1 MDRRSWPWRKKS
13 SERIISTVEHGDA
26 LLVQKTCEEQ
36 DVKGNVPEN
45 SDETESPLVLVNKV
59 KDLNEKLSASLAE
72 SNAKDDL
79 VRHHTKDAE
88 EAVSGWEK
96 AKAEA
101 ISLKQE
107 LDASLQQRH
116 AAEDRVSHLDGALK
130 ECMQHLRFVRE
141 EQEQAIHDAVMKK
154 ARELD
159 VIRIELEGNLA
170 ETRQRLLEAG
180 AENSAIRR
188 SLQEAIR
195 SLEELKEGKTQAEAE
210 VNLLQIRLSSLE
222 EENAAVKYELRL
234 LEKEQEIRNEE
245 REYNRKSADAA
256 NKQHLESMKKIAKL
270 ETECQRLR
278 ILVRKKLPGPAAVAQ
293 MKTEVEILAKDTAEW
308 KRKKSHA
315 NKGGFSVG
323 SVLGEPVHVSAQET
337 SIKQINILSE
347 RLLSMEEDN
356 DILKRTLEKRN
367 NELQVSRVMCART
380 ANKLSQV
387 ESQLDALCRGHG
399 IGRINGMAID
409 GHVEFS
415 KGMSMSYEPS
425 LASISEDGG
434 NDDEASCAESW
445 ASALI
450 SELAHFK
457 KEKPGMLSNKV
468 IGSADFNLMDDFIEM
483 EQLATVSSNEIA
495 EPAIVSGKPEVQSQ
509 GPIEV
514 KMDQNSNALSMMEK
528 KGALE
533 VAPAER
539 ETELLVTDKHTTCDQ
554 QFSTLQSANL
564 ANELALSSPDEL
576 LRMILDAHSKGQS
589 LDGVLEKVK
598 AAIPKSKH
606 YGAEQINKIK
616 EKLTCLKVL
625 NTDGLNNSS
634 LEGVMSDPFSPRSLS
649 EGNSSEDEISP
660 FTSSK
665 GNKKSS
671 NCSRL
676 NASIHKIMGLVE
688 GFFQSSCVDNA
699 HSESMP
705 FTASGSL
712 LFENSTSVPGYT
724 MRVLQWQN
732 SELDSIIQRLVKVCN
747 NLLQGKAQIVEF
759 VEEVGSALDW
769 FVNHFFSLQDVSTM
783 RATIKKQ
790 LEWDDESHSGSESEA
805 PAANGPT
812 FGQENS
818 NKIEKEKYENESSI
832 STLAIGSF
840 ESNSVANVFNKLGEA
855 QNISSEKETLECQL
869 NEEINKLKNQ
879 LNIIQSEKQEL
890 EGMFQVAS
898 NNLEALK
905 AQLFQS
911 EKKVEDLQTE
921 LAATKELKQLRED
934 QIENQVS
941 LNEEL
946 EFQLKAA
953 RAELNQFKEKYTSLQ
968 AEFEEKGSCFQELE
982 TTCLD
987 LQLQLES
994 RHKPDTSRDGK
1005 MVALHCSTDDDE
1017 MRARKERDISAAS
1030 KKLSECQQTILAL
1043 EKQLKVLAAPS
1054 DTKDVSF
1061 QSSSGTPPLEKFTP
1075 SRNQRAS
1082 LFDHMQAENTTE
1094 ESRDCPPESPKPK
1107 EILWPRT
1114 ENDENSQQ
1122 ESRTPRKSKSG
1133 LLYGGQIPTD
1143 SPNIDSHKH
1152 VQNHAGGGNSN
1163 TDSNITSAISPAKFF
1178 SIKKKSSANESSS
1191 VGAIEP
1197 YSAKKRSRGGG
1208 FSRFLMRTKKGR

>member
-1 MDRRSWPWRKKS
+1 MDRRSWPWRKRS

-26 LLVQKTCEEQ
+26 LPTQKACEEQ
-36 DVKGNVPEN
+36 DVKGKVLEN

-59 KDLNEKLSASLAE
+59 KGLNEKLSASLAE

-79 VRHHTKDAE
+79 VRHLSKDAE
-88 EAVSGWEK
+88 EAVSGWET

-107 LDASLQQRH
+107 LESALQQRY

-141 EQEQAIHDAVMKK
+141 EKEQAIHDAVMKK

-170 ETRQRLLEAG
+170 ETRERLIEAD
-180 AENSAIRR
+180 AENSAIHK

-195 SLEELKEGKTQAEAE
+195 SAEELKEGKTQVEAE
-210 VNLLQIRLSSLE
+210 VNILQIRLSSLE
-222 EENAAVKYELRL
+222 EENAAVKYELRV
-234 LEKEQEIRNEE
+234 LEKELEIRNEE

-256 NKQHLESMKKIAKL
+256 NRQHLESMKKIAKL

-308 KRKKSHA
+308 KRKKLHA
-315 NKGGFSVG
+315 NRGGFSVG
-323 SVLGEPVHVSAQET
+323 SALGEPAHVSAQET

-356 DILKRTLEKRN
+356 EILKRTLEKRN
-367 NELQVSRVMCART
+367 NELQVSRVTCART
-380 ANKLSQV
+380 ANKLSHV

-415 KGMSMSYEPS
+415 KGTSMSYEPS

-434 NDDEASCAESW
+434 NEDEASCAESW

-450 SELAHFK
+450 SELSHFK

-468 IGSADFNLMDDFIEM
+468 IGSPDFNLMDDFIEM

-495 EPAIVSGKPEVQSQ
+495 ESAIVSGKSEVQSQ

-514 KMDQNSNALSMMEK
+514 KIDQNSNAIPMMEK

-533 VAPAER
+533 VVPAER

-554 QFSTLQSANL
+554 QFSTLQSRNL
-564 ANELALSSPDEL
+564 ANEVALSSSEEL
-576 LRMILDAHSKGQS
+576 LHMILDAHAKGQR

-598 AAIPKSKH
+598 ATIPKSQH
-606 YGAEQINKIK
+606 YDAEKINKIK
-616 EKLTCLKVL
+616 EKLSCLKVL
-625 NTDGLNNSS
+625 NSDGLNNSS
-634 LEGVMSDPFSPRSLS
+634 QEGVMSGQFSPKYLS
-649 EGNSSEDEISP
+649 EGNSSEDETGP
-660 FTSSK
+660 FTTSK
-665 GNKKSS
+665 RNKRYS

-688 GFFQSSCVDNA
+688 GFFHSSCADNA
-699 HSESMP
+699 HSESTP
-705 FTASGSL
+705 FAASGSL
-712 LFENSTSVPGYT
+712 PFENSTSVPGYT

-732 SELDSIIQRLVKVCN
+732 SELDSIIQSLVKVCS
-747 NLLQGKAQIVEF
+747 NLIQGKAQIVEF

-769 FVNHFFSLQDVSTM
+769 LVNHFFSLQDVSTM

-790 LEWDDESHSGSESEA
+790 LEWDGESHSDSESEA
-805 PAANGPT
+805 PAANAPT

-818 NKIEKEKYENESSI
+818 NKMEKEKYENKSLI
-832 STLAIGSF
+832 STLDIGDF
-840 ESNSVANVFNKLGEA
+840 ESNSVANSFNKLGEA
-855 QNISSEKETLECQL
+855 QNISSEKETLEYQL
-869 NEEINKLKNQ
+869 NEEISKLKNE

-905 AQLFQS
+905 AQLLES
-911 EKKVEDLQTE
+911 EKKVADLQTE
-921 LAATKELKQLRED
+921 LTATKELKQLRED
-934 QIENQVS
+934 QFENQVS

-953 RAELNQFKEKYTSLQ
+953 QAEINKFKEKYTSLQ

-1005 MVALHCSTDDDE
+1005 MPALHYADE
-1017 MRARKERDISAAS
+1017 DEIRARKERDISAAT

-1054 DTKDVSF
+1054 DVKDFSF
-1061 QSSSGTPPLEKFTP
+1061 QSSSGSPSLEKNTP

-1082 LFDHMQAENTTE
+1082 LFDHMQAESTTE
-1094 ESRDCPPESPKPK
+1094 ESQECPPESPKPK
-1107 EILWPRT
+1107 EVLYPRA

-1122 ESRTPRKSKSG
+1122 ESHTPRKSKSG
-1133 LLYGGQIPTD
+1133 LLYGSQILTD
-1143 SPNIDSHKH
+1143 SPNVDAHKH
-1152 VQNHAGGGNSN
+1152 VQNHTSGDNSHADSN
-1163 TDSNITSAISPAKFF
+1163 TTSTTSPAKFF
-1178 SIKKKSSANESSS
+1178 SMKKNSSANESSS
-1191 VGAIEP
+1191 AGAIEP
-1197 YSAKKRSRGGG
+1197 YSAKKRSRAGG
-1208 FSRFLMRTKKGR
+1208 FSRFLMRTKKGH

>member
-1 MDRRSWPWRKKS
+1 MDRRSWPWRKRS

-26 LLVQKTCEEQ
+26 LPTQKACEEQ
-36 DVKGNVPEN
+36 DVKGKVLEN

-59 KDLNEKLSASLAE
+59 KGLNEKLSASLAE

-79 VRHHTKDAE
+79 VRHLSKDAE
-88 EAVSGWEK
+88 EAVSGWET

-107 LDASLQQRH
+107 LESALQQRY

-141 EQEQAIHDAVMKK
+141 EKEQAIHDAVMKK

-170 ETRQRLLEAG
+170 ETRERLIEAD
-180 AENSAIRR
+180 AENSAIHK

-195 SLEELKEGKTQAEAE
+195 SAEELKEGKTQVEAE
-210 VNLLQIRLSSLE
+210 VNILQIRLSSLE
-222 EENAAVKYELRL
+222 EENAAVKYELRV
-234 LEKEQEIRNEE
+234 LEKELEIRNEE

-256 NKQHLESMKKIAKL
+256 NRQHLESMKKIAKL

-308 KRKKSHA
+308 KRKKLHA
-315 NKGGFSVG
+315 NRGGFSVG
-323 SVLGEPVHVSAQET
+323 SALGEPAHVSAQET

-356 DILKRTLEKRN
+356 EILKRTLEKRN
-367 NELQVSRVMCART
+367 NELQVSRVTCART
-380 ANKLSQV
+380 ANKLSHV

-415 KGMSMSYEPS
+415 KGTSMSYEPS

-434 NDDEASCAESW
+434 NEDEASCAESW

-450 SELAHFK
+450 SELSHFK

-468 IGSADFNLMDDFIEM
+468 IGSPDFNLMDDFIEM

-495 EPAIVSGKPEVQSQ
+495 ESAIVSGKSEVQSQ

-514 KMDQNSNALSMMEK
+514 KIDQNSNAIPMMEK

-533 VAPAER
+533 VVPAER

-554 QFSTLQSANL
+554 QFSTLQSRNL
-564 ANELALSSPDEL
+564 ANEVALSSSEEL
-576 LRMILDAHSKGQS
+576 LHMILDAHAKGQR

-598 AAIPKSKH
+598 ATIPKSQH
-606 YGAEQINKIK
+606 YDAEKINKIK
-616 EKLTCLKVL
+616 EKLSCLKVL
-625 NTDGLNNSS
+625 NSDGLNNSS
-634 LEGVMSDPFSPRSLS
+634 QEGVMSGQFSPKYLS
-649 EGNSSEDEISP
+649 EGNSSEDETGP
-660 FTSSK
+660 FTTSK
-665 GNKKSS
+665 RNKRYS

-688 GFFQSSCVDNA
+688 GFFHSSCADNA
-699 HSESMP
+699 HSESTP
-705 FTASGSL
+705 FAASGSL
-712 LFENSTSVPGYT
+712 PFENSTSVPGYT

-732 SELDSIIQRLVKVCN
+732 SELDSIIQSLVKVCS
-747 NLLQGKAQIVEF
+747 NLIQGKAQIVEF

-769 FVNHFFSLQDVSTM
+769 LVNHFFSLQDVSTM

-790 LEWDDESHSGSESEA
+790 LEWDGESHSDSESEA
-805 PAANGPT
+805 PAANAPT

-818 NKIEKEKYENESSI
+818 NKMEKEKYENKSLI
-832 STLAIGSF
+832 STLDIGDF
-840 ESNSVANVFNKLGEA
+840 ESNSVANSFNKLGEA
-855 QNISSEKETLECQL
+855 QNISSEKETLEYQL
-869 NEEINKLKNQ
+869 NEEISKLKNE

-905 AQLFQS
+905 AQLLES
-911 EKKVEDLQTE
+911 EKKVADLQTE
-921 LAATKELKQLRED
+921 LTATKELKQLRED
-934 QIENQVS
+934 QFENQVS

-953 RAELNQFKEKYTSLQ
+953 QAEINKFKEKYTSLQ

-1005 MVALHCSTDDDE
+1005 MPALHYADE
-1017 MRARKERDISAAS
+1017 DEIRARKERDISAAT

-1054 DTKDVSF
+1054 DVKDFSF
-1061 QSSSGTPPLEKFTP
+1061 QSSSGSPSLEKNTP

-1082 LFDHMQAENTTE
+1082 LFDHMQAESTTE
-1094 ESRDCPPESPKPK
+1094 ESQECPPESPKPK
-1107 EILWPRT
+1107 EVLYPRA
-1114 ENDENSQQ
+1114 ENDENSQE
-1122 ESRTPRKSKSG
+1122 ESHTPRKSKSG
-1133 LLYGGQIPTD
+1133 LLYGSQILTD
-1143 SPNIDSHKH
+1143 SPNVDAHKH
-1152 VQNHAGGGNSN
+1152 VQNHTSGDNSHADSN
-1163 TDSNITSAISPAKFF
+1163 TTSTTSPAKFF
-1178 SIKKKSSANESSS
+1178 SMKKNSSANESSS
-1191 VGAIEP
+1191 AGAIEP
-1197 YSAKKRSRGGG
+1197 YSAKKRSRAGG

>member
-1 MDRRSWPWRKKS
+1 MDRRSWPWRKRS

-26 LLVQKTCEEQ
+26 LPTQKACEEQ
-36 DVKGNVPEN
+36 DVKGKVLEN

-59 KDLNEKLSASLAE
+59 KGLNEKLSASLAE

-79 VRHHTKDAE
+79 VRHLSKDAE
-88 EAVSGWEK
+88 EAVSGWET

-107 LDASLQQRH
+107 LESALQQRY

-141 EQEQAIHDAVMKK
+141 EKEQAIHDAVMKK

-170 ETRQRLLEAG
+170 ETRERLIEAD
-180 AENSAIRR
+180 AENSAIHK

-195 SLEELKEGKTQAEAE
+195 SAEELKEGKTQVEAE
-210 VNLLQIRLSSLE
+210 VNILQIRLSSLE
-222 EENAAVKYELRL
+222 EENAAVKYELRV
-234 LEKEQEIRNEE
+234 LEKELEIRNEE

-256 NKQHLESMKKIAKL
+256 NRQHLESMKKIAKL

-308 KRKKSHA
+308 KRKKLHA
-315 NKGGFSVG
+315 NRGGFSVG
-323 SVLGEPVHVSAQET
+323 SALGEPAHVSAQET

-356 DILKRTLEKRN
+356 EILKRTLEKRN
-367 NELQVSRVMCART
+367 NELQVSRVTCART
-380 ANKLSQV
+380 ANKLSHV

-415 KGMSMSYEPS
+415 KGTSMSYEPS

-434 NDDEASCAESW
+434 NEDEASCAESW

-450 SELAHFK
+450 SELSHFK

-468 IGSADFNLMDDFIEM
+468 IGSPDFNLMDDFIEM

-495 EPAIVSGKPEVQSQ
+495 ESAIVSGKSEVQSQ

-514 KMDQNSNALSMMEK
+514 KIDQNSNALPMMEK

-533 VAPAER
+533 VVPAER

-554 QFSTLQSANL
+554 QFSTLQSRNL
-564 ANELALSSPDEL
+564 ANEVALSSSEEL
-576 LRMILDAHSKGQS
+576 LHMILDAHAKGQR

-598 AAIPKSKH
+598 ATIPKSQH
-606 YGAEQINKIK
+606 YDAEKINKIK
-616 EKLTCLKVL
+616 EKLSCLKVL
-625 NTDGLNNSS
+625 NSDGLNNSS
-634 LEGVMSDPFSPRSLS
+634 QEGVMSSQFSPKYLS
-649 EGNSSEDEISP
+649 EGNSSEDETGP
-660 FTSSK
+660 FTTSK
-665 GNKKSS
+665 RNKRYS

-688 GFFQSSCVDNA
+688 GFFHSSCADNA
-699 HSESMP
+699 HSESTP
-705 FTASGSL
+705 FAASGSL
-712 LFENSTSVPGYT
+712 PFENSTSVPGYT

-732 SELDSIIQRLVKVCN
+732 SELDSIIQSLVKVCS
-747 NLLQGKAQIVEF
+747 NLIQGKAQIVEF

-769 FVNHFFSLQDVSTM
+769 LVNHFFSLQDVSTM

-790 LEWDDESHSGSESEA
+790 LEWDGESHSDSESEA
-805 PAANGPT
+805 PAANAPT

-818 NKIEKEKYENESSI
+818 NKMEKEKYENKSLI
-832 STLAIGSF
+832 STLDIGDF
-840 ESNSVANVFNKLGEA
+840 ESNSVANSFNKLGEA

-869 NEEINKLKNQ
+869 NEEISKLKNE

-905 AQLFQS
+905 AQLLES
-911 EKKVEDLQTE
+911 EKKVADLQTE
-921 LAATKELKQLRED
+921 LTATKELKQLRED
-934 QIENQVS
+934 QFENQVS

-953 RAELNQFKEKYTSLQ
+953 QAEINKFKEKYTSLQ

-1005 MVALHCSTDDDE
+1005 MPALHYADE
-1017 MRARKERDISAAS
+1017 DEIRARKERDISAAT

-1054 DTKDVSF
+1054 DVKDFSF
-1061 QSSSGTPPLEKFTP
+1061 QSSSGSPSLEKNTP

-1082 LFDHMQAENTTE
+1082 LFDHMQAESTTE
-1094 ESRDCPPESPKPK
+1094 ESQECPPESPKPK
-1107 EILWPRT
+1107 EILYPRA

-1122 ESRTPRKSKSG
+1122 ESHTPRKSKSG
-1133 LLYGGQIPTD
+1133 LLYGSQILTD
-1143 SPNIDSHKH
+1143 SPNVDAHKH
-1152 VQNHAGGGNSN
+1152 VQNHTSGDNSHADSN
-1163 TDSNITSAISPAKFF
+1163 TTSTTSPAKFF
-1178 SIKKKSSANESSS
+1178 SMKKNNSANESTSA
-1191 VGAIEP
+1191 GAIEP
-1197 YSAKKRSRGGG
+1197 YSAKKRSRAGG

>member
-1 MDRRSWPWRKKS
+1 MDRRSWPWRKRS

-26 LLVQKTCEEQ
+26 LPTQKACEEQ
-36 DVKGNVPEN
+36 DVKGKVLEN

-59 KDLNEKLSASLAE
+59 KGLNEKLSASLAE

-79 VRHHTKDAE
+79 VRHLSKDAE
-88 EAVSGWEK
+88 EAVSGWET

-107 LDASLQQRH
+107 LESALQQRY

-141 EQEQAIHDAVMKK
+141 EKEQAIHDAVMKK

-170 ETRQRLLEAG
+170 ETRERLIEAD
-180 AENSAIRR
+180 AENSAIHK

-195 SLEELKEGKTQAEAE
+195 SAEELKEGKTQVEAE
-210 VNLLQIRLSSLE
+210 VNILQIRLSSLE
-222 EENAAVKYELRL
+222 EENAAVKYELRV
-234 LEKEQEIRNEE
+234 LEKELEIRNEE

-256 NKQHLESMKKIAKL
+256 NRQHLESMKKIAKL

-308 KRKKSHA
+308 KRKKLHA
-315 NKGGFSVG
+315 NRGGFSVG
-323 SVLGEPVHVSAQET
+323 SALGEPAHVSAQET

-356 DILKRTLEKRN
+356 EILKRTLEKRN
-367 NELQVSRVMCART
+367 NELQVSRVTCART
-380 ANKLSQV
+380 ANKLSHV

-415 KGMSMSYEPS
+415 KGTSMSYEPS

-434 NDDEASCAESW
+434 NEDEASCAESW

-450 SELAHFK
+450 SELSHFK

-468 IGSADFNLMDDFIEM
+468 IGSPDFNLMDDFIEM

-495 EPAIVSGKPEVQSQ
+495 ESAIVSGKSEVQSQ

-514 KMDQNSNALSMMEK
+514 KIDQNSNALPMMEK

-533 VAPAER
+533 VVPAER

-554 QFSTLQSANL
+554 QFSTLQSRNL
-564 ANELALSSPDEL
+564 ANEVALSSSEEL
-576 LRMILDAHSKGQS
+576 LHMILDAHAKGQR

-598 AAIPKSKH
+598 ATIPKSQH
-606 YGAEQINKIK
+606 YDAEKINKIK
-616 EKLTCLKVL
+616 EKLSCLKVL
-625 NTDGLNNSS
+625 NSDGLNNSS
-634 LEGVMSDPFSPRSLS
+634 QEGVMSGQFSPKYLS
-649 EGNSSEDEISP
+649 EGNSSEDETGP
-660 FTSSK
+660 FTTSK
-665 GNKKSS
+665 RNKRYS

-688 GFFQSSCVDNA
+688 GFFHSSCADNA
-699 HSESMP
+699 HSESTP
-705 FTASGSL
+705 FAASGSL
-712 LFENSTSVPGYT
+712 PFENSTSVPGYT

-732 SELDSIIQRLVKVCN
+732 SELDSIIQSLVKVCS
-747 NLLQGKAQIVEF
+747 NLIQGKAQIVEF

-769 FVNHFFSLQDVSTM
+769 LVNHFFSLQDVSTM

-790 LEWDDESHSGSESEA
+790 LEWDGESHSDSESEA
-805 PAANGPT
+805 PAANAPT

-818 NKIEKEKYENESSI
+818 NKMEKEKYENKSLI
-832 STLAIGSF
+832 STLDIGDF
-840 ESNSVANVFNKLGEA
+840 ESNSVANSFNKLGEA

-869 NEEINKLKNQ
+869 NEEISKLKNE

-905 AQLFQS
+905 AQLLES
-911 EKKVEDLQTE
+911 EKKVADLQTE
-921 LAATKELKQLRED
+921 LTATKELKQLRED
-934 QIENQVS
+934 QFENQVS

-953 RAELNQFKEKYTSLQ
+953 QAEINKFKEKYTSLQ

-1005 MVALHCSTDDDE
+1005 MPALHYADE
-1017 MRARKERDISAAS
+1017 DEIRARKERDISAAT

-1054 DTKDVSF
+1054 DVKDFSF
-1061 QSSSGTPPLEKFTP
+1061 QSSSGSPSLEKNTP

-1082 LFDHMQAENTTE
+1082 LFDHMQAESTTE
-1094 ESRDCPPESPKPK
+1094 ESQECPPESPKPK
-1107 EILWPRT
+1107 EILYPRA

-1122 ESRTPRKSKSG
+1122 ESHTPRKSKSG
-1133 LLYGGQIPTD
+1133 LLYGSQILTD
-1143 SPNIDSHKH
+1143 SPNVDAHKH
-1152 VQNHAGGGNSN
+1152 VQNHTSGDNSHADSN
-1163 TDSNITSAISPAKFF
+1163 TTSTTSPAKFF
-1178 SIKKKSSANESSS
+1178 SMKKNSSANESSS
-1191 VGAIEP
+1191 AGAIEP
-1197 YSAKKRSRGGG
+1197 YSAKKRSRAGG
-1208 FSRFLMRTKKGR
+1208 FSRFLMRTKKGH

>member
-1 MDRRSWPWRKKS
+1 MDRRSWPWRKRS

-26 LLVQKTCEEQ
+26 LPTQKACEEQ
-36 DVKGNVPEN
+36 DVKGKVLEN

-59 KDLNEKLSASLAE
+59 KGLNEKLSASLAE

-79 VRHHTKDAE
+79 VRHLSKDAE
-88 EAVSGWEK
+88 EAVSGWET

-107 LDASLQQRH
+107 LESALQQRY

-141 EQEQAIHDAVMKK
+141 EKEQAIHDAVMKK

-170 ETRQRLLEAG
+170 ETRERLIEAD
-180 AENSAIRR
+180 AENSAIHK

-195 SLEELKEGKTQAEAE
+195 SAEELKEGKTQVEAE
-210 VNLLQIRLSSLE
+210 VNILQIRLSSLE
-222 EENAAVKYELRL
+222 EENAAVKYELRV
-234 LEKEQEIRNEE
+234 LEKELEIRNEE

-256 NKQHLESMKKIAKL
+256 NRQHLESMKKIAKL

-308 KRKKSHA
+308 KRKKLHA
-315 NKGGFSVG
+315 NRGGFSVG
-323 SVLGEPVHVSAQET
+323 SALGEPAHVSAQET

-356 DILKRTLEKRN
+356 EILKRTLEKRN
-367 NELQVSRVMCART
+367 NELQVSRVTCART
-380 ANKLSQV
+380 ANKLSHV

-415 KGMSMSYEPS
+415 KGTSMSYEPS

-434 NDDEASCAESW
+434 NEDEASCAESW

-450 SELAHFK
+450 SELSHFK

-468 IGSADFNLMDDFIEM
+468 IGSPDFNLMDDFIEM

-495 EPAIVSGKPEVQSQ
+495 ESAIVSGKSEVQSQ

-514 KMDQNSNALSMMEK
+514 KIDQNSNAIPMMEK

-533 VAPAER
+533 VVPAER

-554 QFSTLQSANL
+554 QFSTLQSRNL
-564 ANELALSSPDEL
+564 ANEVALSSSEEL
-576 LRMILDAHSKGQS
+576 LHMILDAHAKGQR

-598 AAIPKSKH
+598 ATIPKSQH
-606 YGAEQINKIK
+606 YDAEKINKIK
-616 EKLTCLKVL
+616 EKLSCLKVL
-625 NTDGLNNSS
+625 NSDGLNNSS
-634 LEGVMSDPFSPRSLS
+634 QEGVMSGQFSPKYLS
-649 EGNSSEDEISP
+649 EGNSSEDETGP
-660 FTSSK
+660 FTTSK
-665 GNKKSS
+665 RNKRYS

-688 GFFQSSCVDNA
+688 GFFHSSCADNA
-699 HSESMP
+699 HSESTP
-705 FTASGSL
+705 FAASGSL
-712 LFENSTSVPGYT
+712 PFENSTSVPGYT

-732 SELDSIIQRLVKVCN
+732 SELDSIIQSLVKVCS
-747 NLLQGKAQIVEF
+747 NLIQGKAQIVEF

-769 FVNHFFSLQDVSTM
+769 LVNHFFSLQDVSTM

-790 LEWDDESHSGSESEA
+790 LEWDGESHSDSESEA
-805 PAANGPT
+805 PAANAPT

-818 NKIEKEKYENESSI
+818 NKMEKEKYENKSLI
-832 STLAIGSF
+832 STLDIGDF
-840 ESNSVANVFNKLGEA
+840 ESNSVANSFNKLGEA
-855 QNISSEKETLECQL
+855 QNISSEKETLEYQL
-869 NEEINKLKNQ
+869 NEEISKLKNE

-905 AQLFQS
+905 AQLLES
-911 EKKVEDLQTE
+911 EKKVADLQTE
-921 LAATKELKQLRED
+921 LTATKELKQLRED
-934 QIENQVS
+934 QFENQVS

-953 RAELNQFKEKYTSLQ
+953 QAEINKFKEKYTSLQ

-1005 MVALHCSTDDDE
+1005 MPALHYADE
-1017 MRARKERDISAAS
+1017 DEIRARKERDISAAT

-1054 DTKDVSF
+1054 DVKDFSF
-1061 QSSSGTPPLEKFTP
+1061 QSSSGSPSLEKNTP

-1082 LFDHMQAENTTE
+1082 LFDHMQAESTTE
-1094 ESRDCPPESPKPK
+1094 ESQECPPESPKPK
-1107 EILWPRT
+1107 EVLYPRA

-1122 ESRTPRKSKSG
+1122 ESHTPRKSKSG
-1133 LLYGGQIPTD
+1133 LLYGSQILTD
-1143 SPNIDSHKH
+1143 SPNVDAHKH
-1152 VQNHAGGGNSN
+1152 VQNHTSGDNSHADSN
-1163 TDSNITSAISPAKFF
+1163 TTSTTSPAKFF
-1178 SIKKKSSANESSS
+1178 SMKKNNSANESTSA
-1191 VGAIEP
+1191 GAIEP
-1197 YSAKKRSRGGG
+1197 YSAKKRSRAGG
-1208 FSRFLMRTKKGR
+1208 FSRFLMRTKKGH

>member
-1 MDRRSWPWRKKS
+1 MDRRSWPWRKRS

-26 LLVQKTCEEQ
+26 LPTQKACEEQ
-36 DVKGNVPEN
+36 DVKGKVLEN

-59 KDLNEKLSASLAE
+59 KGLNEKLSASLAE

-79 VRHHTKDAE
+79 VRHLSKDAE
-88 EAVSGWEK
+88 EAVSGWET

-107 LDASLQQRH
+107 LESALQQRY

-141 EQEQAIHDAVMKK
+141 EKEQAIHDAVMKK

-170 ETRQRLLEAG
+170 ETRERLIEAD
-180 AENSAIRR
+180 AENSAIHK

-195 SLEELKEGKTQAEAE
+195 SAEELKEGKTQVEAE
-210 VNLLQIRLSSLE
+210 VNILQIRLSSLE
-222 EENAAVKYELRL
+222 EENAAVKYELRV
-234 LEKEQEIRNEE
+234 LEKELEIRNEE

-256 NKQHLESMKKIAKL
+256 NRQHLESMKKIAKL

-308 KRKKSHA
+308 KRKKLHA
-315 NKGGFSVG
+315 NRGGFSVG
-323 SVLGEPVHVSAQET
+323 SALGEPAHVSAQET

-356 DILKRTLEKRN
+356 EILKRTLEKRN
-367 NELQVSRVMCART
+367 NELQVSRVTCART
-380 ANKLSQV
+380 ANKLSHV

-415 KGMSMSYEPS
+415 KGTSMSYEPS

-434 NDDEASCAESW
+434 NEDEASCAESW

-450 SELAHFK
+450 SELSHFK

-468 IGSADFNLMDDFIEM
+468 IGSPDFNLMDDFIEM

-495 EPAIVSGKPEVQSQ
+495 ESAIVSGKSEVQSQ

-514 KMDQNSNALSMMEK
+514 KIDQNSNALPMMEK

-533 VAPAER
+533 VVPAER

-554 QFSTLQSANL
+554 QFSTLQSRNL
-564 ANELALSSPDEL
+564 ANEVALSSSEEL
-576 LRMILDAHSKGQS
+576 LHMILDAHAKGQR

-598 AAIPKSKH
+598 ATIPKSQH
-606 YGAEQINKIK
+606 YDAEKINKIK
-616 EKLTCLKVL
+616 EKLSCLKVL
-625 NTDGLNNSS
+625 NSDGLNNSS
-634 LEGVMSDPFSPRSLS
+634 QEGVMSGQFSPKYLS
-649 EGNSSEDEISP
+649 EGNSSEDETGP
-660 FTSSK
+660 FTTSK
-665 GNKKSS
+665 RNKRYS

-688 GFFQSSCVDNA
+688 GFFHSSCADNA
-699 HSESMP
+699 HSESTP
-705 FTASGSL
+705 FAASGSL
-712 LFENSTSVPGYT
+712 PFENSTSVPGYT

-732 SELDSIIQRLVKVCN
+732 SELDSIIQSLVKVCS
-747 NLLQGKAQIVEF
+747 NLIQGKAQIVEF

-769 FVNHFFSLQDVSTM
+769 LVNHFFSLQDVSTM

-790 LEWDDESHSGSESEA
+790 LEWDGESHSDSESEA
-805 PAANGPT
+805 PAANAPT

-818 NKIEKEKYENESSI
+818 NKMEKEKYENKSLI
-832 STLAIGSF
+832 STLDIGDF
-840 ESNSVANVFNKLGEA
+840 ESNSVANSFNKLGEA
-855 QNISSEKETLECQL
+855 QNISSEKETLEYQL
-869 NEEINKLKNQ
+869 NEEISKLKNE

-905 AQLFQS
+905 AQLLES
-911 EKKVEDLQTE
+911 EKKVADLQTE
-921 LAATKELKQLRED
+921 LTATKELKQLRED
-934 QIENQVS
+934 QFENQVS

-953 RAELNQFKEKYTSLQ
+953 QAEINKFKEKYTSLQ

-1005 MVALHCSTDDDE
+1005 MPALHYADE
-1017 MRARKERDISAAS
+1017 DEIRARKERDISAAT

-1054 DTKDVSF
+1054 DVKDFSF
-1061 QSSSGTPPLEKFTP
+1061 QSSSGSPSLEKNTP

-1082 LFDHMQAENTTE
+1082 LFDHMQAESTTE
-1094 ESRDCPPESPKPK
+1094 ESQECPPESPKPK
-1107 EILWPRT
+1107 EVLYPRA
-1114 ENDENSQQ
+1114 ENDENSQE
-1122 ESRTPRKSKSG
+1122 ESHTPRKSKSG
-1133 LLYGGQIPTD
+1133 LLYGSQILTD
-1143 SPNIDSHKH
+1143 SPNVDAHKH
-1152 VQNHAGGGNSN
+1152 VQNHTSGDNSHADSN
-1163 TDSNITSAISPAKFF
+1163 TTSTTSPAKFF
-1178 SIKKKSSANESSS
+1178 SMKKNSSANESSS
-1191 VGAIEP
+1191 AGAIEP
-1197 YSAKKRSRGGG
+1197 YSAKKRSRAGG

>member
-1 MDRRSWPWRKKS
+1 MDRRSWPWRKRS

-26 LLVQKTCEEQ
+26 LPTQKACEEQ
-36 DVKGNVPEN
+36 DVKGKVLEN

-59 KDLNEKLSASLAE
+59 KGLNEKLSASLAE

-79 VRHHTKDAE
+79 VRHLSKDAE
-88 EAVSGWEK
+88 EAVSGWET

-107 LDASLQQRH
+107 LESALQQRY

-141 EQEQAIHDAVMKK
+141 EKEQAIHDAVMKK

-170 ETRQRLLEAG
+170 ETRERLIEAD
-180 AENSAIRR
+180 AENSAIHK

-195 SLEELKEGKTQAEAE
+195 SAEELKEGKTQVEAE
-210 VNLLQIRLSSLE
+210 VNILQIRLSSLE
-222 EENAAVKYELRL
+222 EENAAVKYELRV
-234 LEKEQEIRNEE
+234 LEKELEIRNEE

-256 NKQHLESMKKIAKL
+256 NRQHLESMKKIAKL

-308 KRKKSHA
+308 KRKKLHA
-315 NKGGFSVG
+315 NRGGFSVG
-323 SVLGEPVHVSAQET
+323 SALGEPAHVSAQET

-356 DILKRTLEKRN
+356 EILKRTLEKRN
-367 NELQVSRVMCART
+367 NELQVSRVTCART
-380 ANKLSQV
+380 ANKLSHV

-415 KGMSMSYEPS
+415 KGTSMSYEPS

-434 NDDEASCAESW
+434 NEDEASCAESW

-450 SELAHFK
+450 SELSHFK

-468 IGSADFNLMDDFIEM
+468 IGSPDFNLMDDFIEM

-495 EPAIVSGKPEVQSQ
+495 ESAIVSGKSEVQSQ

-514 KMDQNSNALSMMEK
+514 KIDQNSNALPMMEK

-533 VAPAER
+533 VVPAER

-554 QFSTLQSANL
+554 QFSTLQSRNL
-564 ANELALSSPDEL
+564 ANEVALSSSEEL
-576 LRMILDAHSKGQS
+576 LHMILDAHAKGQR

-598 AAIPKSKH
+598 ATIPKSQH
-606 YGAEQINKIK
+606 YDAEKINKIK
-616 EKLTCLKVL
+616 EKLSCLKVL
-625 NTDGLNNSS
+625 NSDGLNNSS
-634 LEGVMSDPFSPRSLS
+634 QEGVMSSQFSPKYLS
-649 EGNSSEDEISP
+649 EGNSSEDETGP
-660 FTSSK
+660 FTTSK
-665 GNKKSS
+665 RNKRYS

-688 GFFQSSCVDNA
+688 GFFHSSCADNA
-699 HSESMP
+699 HSESTP
-705 FTASGSL
+705 FAASGSL
-712 LFENSTSVPGYT
+712 PFENSTSVPGYT

-732 SELDSIIQRLVKVCN
+732 SELDSIIQSLVKVCS
-747 NLLQGKAQIVEF
+747 NLIQGKAQIVEF

-769 FVNHFFSLQDVSTM
+769 LVNHFFSLQDVSTM

-790 LEWDDESHSGSESEA
+790 LEWDGESHSDSESEA
-805 PAANGPT
+805 PAANAPT

-818 NKIEKEKYENESSI
+818 NKMEKEKYENKSLI
-832 STLAIGSF
+832 STLDIGDF
-840 ESNSVANVFNKLGEA
+840 ESNSVANSFNKLGEA

-869 NEEINKLKNQ
+869 NEEISKLKNE

-905 AQLFQS
+905 AQLLES
-911 EKKVEDLQTE
+911 EKKVADLQTE
-921 LAATKELKQLRED
+921 LTATKELKQLRED
-934 QIENQVS
+934 QFENQVS

-953 RAELNQFKEKYTSLQ
+953 QAEINKFKEKYTSLQ

-1005 MVALHCSTDDDE
+1005 MPALHYADE
-1017 MRARKERDISAAS
+1017 DEIRARKERDISAAT

-1054 DTKDVSF
+1054 DVKDFSF
-1061 QSSSGTPPLEKFTP
+1061 QSSSGSPSLEKNTP

-1082 LFDHMQAENTTE
+1082 LFDHMQAESTTE
-1094 ESRDCPPESPKPK
+1094 ESQECPPESPKPK
-1107 EILWPRT
+1107 EILYPRA

-1122 ESRTPRKSKSG
+1122 ESHTPRKSKSG
-1133 LLYGGQIPTD
+1133 LLYGSQILTD
-1143 SPNIDSHKH
+1143 SPNVDAHKH
-1152 VQNHAGGGNSN
+1152 VQNHTSGDNSHADSN
-1163 TDSNITSAISPAKFF
+1163 TTSTTSPAKFF
-1178 SIKKKSSANESSS
+1178 SMKKNSSANESSS
-1191 VGAIEP
+1191 AGAIEP
-1197 YSAKKRSRGGG
+1197 YSAKKRSRAGG

>member
-1 MDRRSWPWRKKS
+1 MDRRSWPWRKRS

-26 LLVQKTCEEQ
+26 LPTQKACEEQ
-36 DVKGNVPEN
+36 DVKEKVLEN

-59 KDLNEKLSASLAE
+59 KGLNEKLSASLAE

-79 VRHHTKDAE
+79 VRHLSKDAE
-88 EAVSGWEK
+88 EAVSGWET

-107 LDASLQQRH
+107 LESALQQRY

-141 EQEQAIHDAVMKK
+141 EKEQAIHDAVMKK

-170 ETRQRLLEAG
+170 ETRERLIEAD
-180 AENSAIRR
+180 AENSAIHK

-195 SLEELKEGKTQAEAE
+195 SAEDLKEGKTQVEAE
-210 VNLLQIRLSSLE
+210 VNILQIRLSSLE
-222 EENAAVKYELRL
+222 EENAAVKYELRV
-234 LEKEQEIRNEE
+234 LEKELEIRNEE

-256 NKQHLESMKKIAKL
+256 NRQHLESMKKIAKL

-308 KRKKSHA
+308 KRKKLHA
-315 NKGGFSVG
+315 NRGGFSVG
-323 SVLGEPVHVSAQET
+323 SALGEPAHVSAQET

-356 DILKRTLEKRN
+356 EILKRTLEKRN
-367 NELQVSRVMCART
+367 NELQVSRVTCART
-380 ANKLSQV
+380 ANKLSHV

-415 KGMSMSYEPS
+415 KGTSMSYEPS

-434 NDDEASCAESW
+434 NEDEASCAESW

-450 SELAHFK
+450 SELSHFK

-468 IGSADFNLMDDFIEM
+468 IGSPDFNLMDDFIEM

-495 EPAIVSGKPEVQSQ
+495 ESAIVSGKSEVQSQ

-514 KMDQNSNALSMMEK
+514 KIDQNSNAIPMMEK

-533 VAPAER
+533 VVPAER

-554 QFSTLQSANL
+554 QFSTLQSRNL
-564 ANELALSSPDEL
+564 ANEVALSSSEEL
-576 LRMILDAHSKGQS
+576 LHMILDAHAKGQR

-598 AAIPKSKH
+598 ATIPKSQH
-606 YGAEQINKIK
+606 YDAEKINKIK
-616 EKLTCLKVL
+616 EKLSCLKVL
-625 NTDGLNNSS
+625 NSDGLNNSS
-634 LEGVMSDPFSPRSLS
+634 QEGVMSGQFSPKYLS
-649 EGNSSEDEISP
+649 EGNSSEDETGP
-660 FTSSK
+660 FTTSK
-665 GNKKSS
+665 RNKRYS

-688 GFFQSSCVDNA
+688 GFFHSSCADNA
-699 HSESMP
+699 HSESTP
-705 FTASGSL
+705 FAASGSL
-712 LFENSTSVPGYT
+712 PFENSTSVPGYT

-732 SELDSIIQRLVKVCN
+732 SELDSIIQSLVKVCS
-747 NLLQGKAQIVEF
+747 NLIQGKAQIVEF

-769 FVNHFFSLQDVSTM
+769 LVNHFFSLQDVSTM

-790 LEWDDESHSGSESEA
+790 LEWDGESHSDSESEA
-805 PAANGPT
+805 PAANAPT

-818 NKIEKEKYENESSI
+818 NKMEKEKYENKSLI
-832 STLAIGSF
+832 STLDIGDF
-840 ESNSVANVFNKLGEA
+840 ESNSVANSFNKLGEA
-855 QNISSEKETLECQL
+855 QNISSEKETLEYQL
-869 NEEINKLKNQ
+869 NEEISKLKNE

-905 AQLFQS
+905 AQLLES
-911 EKKVEDLQTE
+911 EKKVADLQTE
-921 LAATKELKQLRED
+921 LTATKELKQLRED
-934 QIENQVS
+934 QFENQVS

-953 RAELNQFKEKYTSLQ
+953 QAEINKFKEKYTSLQ

-1005 MVALHCSTDDDE
+1005 MPALHYADE
-1017 MRARKERDISAAS
+1017 DEIRARKERDISAAT

-1054 DTKDVSF
+1054 DVKDFSF
-1061 QSSSGTPPLEKFTP
+1061 QSSSGSPSLEKNTP

-1082 LFDHMQAENTTE
+1082 LFDHMQAESTTE
-1094 ESRDCPPESPKPK
+1094 ESQECPPESPKPK
-1107 EILWPRT
+1107 EVLYPRA

-1122 ESRTPRKSKSG
+1122 ESHTPRKSKSG
-1133 LLYGGQIPTD
+1133 LLYGSQILTD
-1143 SPNIDSHKH
+1143 SPNVDAHKH
-1152 VQNHAGGGNSN
+1152 VQNHTSGDNSHADSN
-1163 TDSNITSAISPAKFF
+1163 TTSTTSPAKFF
-1178 SIKKKSSANESSS
+1178 SMKKNSSANESSS
-1191 VGAIEP
+1191 AGAIEP
-1197 YSAKKRSRGGG
+1197 YSAKKRSRAGG

>member
-26 LLVQKTCEEQ
+26 LLVQKTCEKQ

-576 LRMILDAHSKGQS
+576 LRMILDAHSKGKS

>member
-1 MDRRSWPWRKKS
+1 MDRRSWPWRKRS

-26 LLVQKTCEEQ
+26 LPTQKACEEQ
-36 DVKGNVPEN
+36 DVKGKVLEN

-59 KDLNEKLSASLAE
+59 KGLNEKLSASLAE

-79 VRHHTKDAE
+79 VRHLSKDAE
-88 EAVSGWEK
+88 EAVSGWET

-107 LDASLQQRH
+107 LESALQQRY

-141 EQEQAIHDAVMKK
+141 EKEQAIHDAVMKK

-170 ETRQRLLEAG
+170 ETRERLIEAD
-180 AENSAIRR
+180 AENSAIHK

-195 SLEELKEGKTQAEAE
+195 SAEDLKEGKTQVEAE
-210 VNLLQIRLSSLE
+210 VNILQIRLSSLE
-222 EENAAVKYELRL
+222 EENAAVKYELRV
-234 LEKEQEIRNEE
+234 LEKELEIRNEE

-256 NKQHLESMKKIAKL
+256 NRQHLESMKKIAKL

-308 KRKKSHA
+308 KRKKLHA
-315 NKGGFSVG
+315 NRGGFSVG
-323 SVLGEPVHVSAQET
+323 SALGEPAHVSAQET

-356 DILKRTLEKRN
+356 EILKRTLEKRN
-367 NELQVSRVMCART
+367 NELQVSRVTCART
-380 ANKLSQV
+380 ANKLSHV

-415 KGMSMSYEPS
+415 KGTSMSYEPS

-434 NDDEASCAESW
+434 NEDEASCAESW

-450 SELAHFK
+450 SELSHFK

-468 IGSADFNLMDDFIEM
+468 IGSPDFNLMDDFIEM

-495 EPAIVSGKPEVQSQ
+495 ESAIVSGKSEVQSQ

-514 KMDQNSNALSMMEK
+514 KIDQNSNAIPMMEK

-533 VAPAER
+533 VVPAER

-554 QFSTLQSANL
+554 QFSTLQSRNL
-564 ANELALSSPDEL
+564 ANEVALSSSEEL
-576 LRMILDAHSKGQS
+576 LHMILDAHAKGQR

-598 AAIPKSKH
+598 ATIPKSQH
-606 YGAEQINKIK
+606 YDAEKINKIK
-616 EKLTCLKVL
+616 EKLSCLKVL
-625 NTDGLNNSS
+625 NSDGLNNSS
-634 LEGVMSDPFSPRSLS
+634 QEGVMSGQFSPKYLS
-649 EGNSSEDEISP
+649 EGNSSEDETGP
-660 FTSSK
+660 FTTSK
-665 GNKKSS
+665 RNKRYS

-688 GFFQSSCVDNA
+688 GFFHSSCADNA
-699 HSESMP
+699 HSESTP
-705 FTASGSL
+705 FAASGSL
-712 LFENSTSVPGYT
+712 PFENSTSVPGYT

-732 SELDSIIQRLVKVCN
+732 SELDSIIQSLVKVCS
-747 NLLQGKAQIVEF
+747 NLIQGKAQIVEF

-769 FVNHFFSLQDVSTM
+769 LVNHFFSLQDVSTM

-790 LEWDDESHSGSESEA
+790 LEWDGESHSDSESEA
-805 PAANGPT
+805 PAANAPT

-818 NKIEKEKYENESSI
+818 NKMEKEKYENKSLI
-832 STLAIGSF
+832 STLDIGDF
-840 ESNSVANVFNKLGEA
+840 ESNSVANSFNKLGEA
-855 QNISSEKETLECQL
+855 QNISSEKETLEYQL
-869 NEEINKLKNQ
+869 NEEISKLKNE

-905 AQLFQS
+905 AQLLES
-911 EKKVEDLQTE
+911 EKKVADLQTE
-921 LAATKELKQLRED
+921 LTATKELKQLRED
-934 QIENQVS
+934 QFENQVS

-953 RAELNQFKEKYTSLQ
+953 QAEINKFKEKYTSLQ

-1005 MVALHCSTDDDE
+1005 MPALHYADE
-1017 MRARKERDISAAS
+1017 DEIRARKERDISAAT

-1054 DTKDVSF
+1054 DVKDFSF
-1061 QSSSGTPPLEKFTP
+1061 QSSSGSPSLEKNTP

-1082 LFDHMQAENTTE
+1082 LFDHMQAESTTE
-1094 ESRDCPPESPKPK
+1094 ESQECPPESPKPK
-1107 EILWPRT
+1107 EVLYPRA

-1122 ESRTPRKSKSG
+1122 ESHTPRKSKSG
-1133 LLYGGQIPTD
+1133 LLYGSQILTD
-1143 SPNIDSHKH
+1143 SPNVDAHKH
-1152 VQNHAGGGNSN
+1152 VQNHTSGDNSHADSN
-1163 TDSNITSAISPAKFF
+1163 TTSTTSPAKFF
-1178 SIKKKSSANESSS
+1178 SMKKNNSANESTSA
-1191 VGAIEP
+1191 GAIEP
-1197 YSAKKRSRGGG
+1197 YSAKKRSRAGG

>member
-1 MDRRSWPWRKKS
+1 MDRRSWPWRKRS

-26 LLVQKTCEEQ
+26 LPTQKACEEQ
-36 DVKGNVPEN
+36 DVKGKVLEN

-59 KDLNEKLSASLAE
+59 KGLNEKLSASLAE

-79 VRHHTKDAE
+79 VRHLSKDAE
-88 EAVSGWEK
+88 EAVSGWET

-107 LDASLQQRH
+107 LESALQQRY

-141 EQEQAIHDAVMKK
+141 EKEQAIHDAVMKK

-170 ETRQRLLEAG
+170 ETRERLIEAD
-180 AENSAIRR
+180 AENSAIHK

-195 SLEELKEGKTQAEAE
+195 SAEELKEGKTQVEAE
-210 VNLLQIRLSSLE
+210 VNILQIRLSSLE
-222 EENAAVKYELRL
+222 EENAAVKYELRV
-234 LEKEQEIRNEE
+234 LEKELEIRNEE

-256 NKQHLESMKKIAKL
+256 NRQHLESMKKIAKL

-308 KRKKSHA
+308 KRKKLHA
-315 NKGGFSVG
+315 NRGGFSVG
-323 SVLGEPVHVSAQET
+323 SALGEPAHVSAQET

-356 DILKRTLEKRN
+356 EILKRTLEKRN
-367 NELQVSRVMCART
+367 NELQVSRVTCART
-380 ANKLSQV
+380 ANKLSHV

-415 KGMSMSYEPS
+415 KGTSMSYEPS

-434 NDDEASCAESW
+434 NEDEASCAESW

-450 SELAHFK
+450 SELSHFK

-468 IGSADFNLMDDFIEM
+468 IGSPDFNLMDDFIEM

-495 EPAIVSGKPEVQSQ
+495 ESAIVSGKSEVQSQ

-514 KMDQNSNALSMMEK
+514 KIDQNSNALPMMEK

-533 VAPAER
+533 VVPAER

-554 QFSTLQSANL
+554 QFSTLQSRNL
-564 ANELALSSPDEL
+564 ANEVALSSSEEL
-576 LRMILDAHSKGQS
+576 LHMILDAHAKGQR

-598 AAIPKSKH
+598 ATIPKSQH
-606 YGAEQINKIK
+606 YDAEKINKIK
-616 EKLTCLKVL
+616 EKLSCLKVL
-625 NTDGLNNSS
+625 NSDGLNNSS
-634 LEGVMSDPFSPRSLS
+634 QEGVMSSQFSPKYLS
-649 EGNSSEDEISP
+649 EGNSSEDETGP
-660 FTSSK
+660 FTTSK
-665 GNKKSS
+665 RNKRYS

-688 GFFQSSCVDNA
+688 GFFHSNCADNA
-699 HSESMP
+699 HSESTP
-705 FTASGSL
+705 FAASGSL
-712 LFENSTSVPGYT
+712 PFENSTSVPGYT

-732 SELDSIIQRLVKVCN
+732 SELDSIIQSLVKVCS
-747 NLLQGKAQIVEF
+747 NLIQGKAQIVEF

-769 FVNHFFSLQDVSTM
+769 LVNHFFSLQDVSTM

-790 LEWDDESHSGSESEA
+790 LEWDGESHSDSESEA
-805 PAANGPT
+805 PAANAPT

-818 NKIEKEKYENESSI
+818 NKMEKEKYENKSLI
-832 STLAIGSF
+832 STLDIGDF
-840 ESNSVANVFNKLGEA
+840 ESNSVANSFNKLGEA

-869 NEEINKLKNQ
+869 NEEISKLKNE

-905 AQLFQS
+905 AQLLES
-911 EKKVEDLQTE
+911 EKKVADLQTE
-921 LAATKELKQLRED
+921 LTATKELKQLRED
-934 QIENQVS
+934 QFENQVS

-953 RAELNQFKEKYTSLQ
+953 QAEINKFKEKYTSLQ

-1005 MVALHCSTDDDE
+1005 MPALHYADE
-1017 MRARKERDISAAS
+1017 DEIRARKERDISAAT

-1054 DTKDVSF
+1054 DVKDFSF
-1061 QSSSGTPPLEKFTP
+1061 QSSSGSPSLEKNTP

-1082 LFDHMQAENTTE
+1082 LFDHMQAESTTE
-1094 ESRDCPPESPKPK
+1094 ESQECPPESPKPK
-1107 EILWPRT
+1107 EILYPRA

-1122 ESRTPRKSKSG
+1122 ESHTPRKSKSG
-1133 LLYGGQIPTD
+1133 LLYGSQILTD
-1143 SPNIDSHKH
+1143 SPNVDAHKH
-1152 VQNHAGGGNSN
+1152 VQNHTSGDNSHADSN
-1163 TDSNITSAISPAKFF
+1163 TTSTTSPAKFF
-1178 SIKKKSSANESSS
+1178 SMKKNNSANESTSA
-1191 VGAIEP
+1191 GAIEP
-1197 YSAKKRSRGGG
+1197 YSAKKRSRAGG

>member
-26 LLVQKTCEEQ
+26 LSVQKACEEQ
-36 DVKGNVPEN
+36 DVKVHVPEN
-45 SDETESPLVLVNKV
+45 SDETERTLMLVNKV

-72 SNAKDDL
+72 SDAKDGL

-107 LDASLQQRH
+107 LDAAHQQRY

-141 EQEQAIHDAVMKK
+141 EKEQAIHDAVMKK

-159 VIRIELEGNLA
+159 VIRIELEENLA

-180 AENSAIRR
+180 AENGEIHK

-195 SLEELKEGKTQAEAE
+195 SLEELKVGKSQAEAE

-222 EENAAVKYELRL
+222 EENAGVKYELRV
-234 LEKEQEIRNEE
+234 LEKELEIRNEE

-308 KRKKSHA
+308 KRKKFHA

-323 SVLGEPVHVSAQET
+323 SALGEPVHVNAQET

-347 RLLSMEEDN
+347 RLLSMEEEN
-356 DILKRTLEKRN
+356 DILKRTLVKRN

-387 ESQLDALCRGHG
+387 ESQLDALYRGHG
-399 IGRINGMAID
+399 IGKINGMVID

-468 IGSADFNLMDDFIEM
+468 IGSPDFNLMDDFIEM
-483 EQLATVSSNEIA
+483 EQLATVSSNQIA
-495 EPAIVSGKPEVQSQ
+495 ESAIVSGKPEVQPQ
-509 GPIEV
+509 GSIEV
-514 KMDQNSNALSMMEK
+514 NTDQNSNASPMMEK

-533 VAPAER
+533 VATAER

-554 QFSTLQSANL
+554 QFSTLQSGNL
-564 ANELALSSPDEL
+564 VNEVSLSSPEEIL
-576 LRMILDAHSKGQS
+576 CMILDAHAKGQS

-598 AAIPKSKH
+598 AAIPKSQH
-606 YGAEQINKIK
+606 YGADQMNKIK
-616 EKLTCLKVL
+616 ERLTCLKVL

-634 LEGVMSDPFSPRSLS
+634 LKGVMSDQLSPRSLF
-649 EGNSSEDEISP
+649 EGNSSEDEIGP
-660 FTSSK
+660 FSSSK
-665 GNKKSS
+665 RNKRSS
-671 NCSRL
+671 RCSRL

-688 GFFQSSCVDNA
+688 GFFHSGSVDNV

-705 FTASGSL
+705 FTPGSL
-712 LFENSTSVPGYT
+712 LSENSTSVPGYT

-732 SELDSIIQRLVKVCN
+732 SELDSVIQRLVKVCS

-759 VEEVGSALDW
+759 VEEVGSTLDW
-769 FVNHFFSLQDVSTM
+769 LVNHFFSLQDVSTM

-818 NKIEKEKYENESSI
+818 SKIEKEKYENESLI
-832 STLAIGSF
+832 STLAIGSV
-840 ESNSVANVFNKLGEA
+840 ESNSVANVFNKCGEG
-855 QNISSEKETLECQL
+855 QNISLRKETLECQL
-869 NEEINKLKNQ
+869 NEEISKLKKQ
-879 LNIIQSEKQEL
+879 LNIIQSEKEEL
-890 EGMFQVAS
+890 EGMFQMA
-898 NNLEALK
+898 NNDIEALK
-905 AQLFQS
+905 AQLLQS
-911 EKKVEDLQTE
+911 EKKVADLQTE
-921 LAATKELKQLRED
+921 LAATKELKQSKDD

-946 EFQLKAA
+946 DFQVKAA

-982 TTCLD
+982 ATCLD

-994 RHKPDTSRDGK
+994 KHKPHTSRDGK
-1005 MVALHCSTDDDE
+1005 MTALHYSTEEDE
-1017 MRARKERDISAAS
+1017 MRARKERDISAAT

-1043 EKQLKVLAAPS
+1043 DKQLKVLAAPS
-1054 DTKDVSF
+1054 DAKDVSF
-1061 QSSSGTPPLEKFTP
+1061 QSSSGSTSLEKLTP
-1075 SRNQRAS
+1075 SRNQRSS

-1094 ESRDCPPESPKPK
+1094 ESQDCPPESPKPK
-1107 EILWPRT
+1107 DVVWPKT

-1133 LLYGGQIPTD
+1133 LLYGWQIPTD
-1143 SPNIDSHKH
+1143 SPDIDSQKH
-1152 VQNHAGGGNSN
+1152 VQNDTSGGNSH

-1178 SIKKKSSANESSS
+1178 SKKKKGSANESSS
-1191 VGAIEP
+1191 AGTIEP
-1197 YSAKKRSRGGG
+1197 FSAKKRSHGGG
-1208 FSRFLMRTKKGR
+1208 FTRFLLRTKKGR

>member
-1 MDRRSWPWRKKS
+1 MDRRSWPWRKRS

-26 LLVQKTCEEQ
+26 LPTQKACEEQ
-36 DVKGNVPEN
+36 DVKGKVLEN

-59 KDLNEKLSASLAE
+59 KGLNEKLSASLAE

-79 VRHHTKDAE
+79 VRHLSKDAE
-88 EAVSGWEK
+88 EAVSGWET

-107 LDASLQQRH
+107 LESALQQRY

-141 EQEQAIHDAVMKK
+141 EKEQAIHDAVMKK

-170 ETRQRLLEAG
+170 ETRERLIEAD
-180 AENSAIRR
+180 AENSAIHK

-195 SLEELKEGKTQAEAE
+195 SAEELKEGKTQVEAE
-210 VNLLQIRLSSLE
+210 VNILQIRLSSLE
-222 EENAAVKYELRL
+222 EENAAVKYELRV
-234 LEKEQEIRNEE
+234 LEKELEIRNEE

-256 NKQHLESMKKIAKL
+256 NRQHLESMKKIAKL

-308 KRKKSHA
+308 KRKKLHA
-315 NKGGFSVG
+315 NRGGFSVG
-323 SVLGEPVHVSAQET
+323 SALGEPAHVSAQET

-356 DILKRTLEKRN
+356 EILKRTLEKRN
-367 NELQVSRVMCART
+367 NELQVSRVTCART
-380 ANKLSQV
+380 ANKLSHV

-415 KGMSMSYEPS
+415 KGTSMSYEPS

-434 NDDEASCAESW
+434 NEDEASCAESW

-450 SELAHFK
+450 SELSHFK

-468 IGSADFNLMDDFIEM
+468 IGSPDFNLMDDFIEM

-495 EPAIVSGKPEVQSQ
+495 ESAIVSGKSEVQSQ

-514 KMDQNSNALSMMEK
+514 KIDQNSNAIPMMEK

-533 VAPAER
+533 VVPAER

-554 QFSTLQSANL
+554 QFSTLQSTNL
-564 ANELALSSPDEL
+564 ANEVALSSSEEL
-576 LRMILDAHSKGQS
+576 LHMILDAHAKGQR

-598 AAIPKSKH
+598 ATIPKSQH
-606 YGAEQINKIK
+606 YDAEKINKIK
-616 EKLTCLKVL
+616 EKLSCLKVL
-625 NTDGLNNSS
+625 NSDGLNNSS
-634 LEGVMSDPFSPRSLS
+634 QEGVMSGQFSPKYLS
-649 EGNSSEDEISP
+649 EGNSSEDETGP
-660 FTSSK
+660 FTTSK
-665 GNKKSS
+665 RNKRYS

-688 GFFQSSCVDNA
+688 GFFHSSCADNA
-699 HSESMP
+699 HSESTP
-705 FTASGSL
+705 FAASGSL
-712 LFENSTSVPGYT
+712 PFENSTSVPGYT

-732 SELDSIIQRLVKVCN
+732 SELDSIIQSLVKVCS
-747 NLLQGKAQIVEF
+747 NLIQGKAQIVEF

-769 FVNHFFSLQDVSTM
+769 LVNHFFSLQDVSTM

-790 LEWDDESHSGSESEA
+790 LEWDGESHSDSESEA
-805 PAANGPT
+805 PAANAPT

-818 NKIEKEKYENESSI
+818 NKMEKEKYENKSLI
-832 STLAIGSF
+832 STLDIGDF
-840 ESNSVANVFNKLGEA
+840 ESNSVANSFNKLGEA
-855 QNISSEKETLECQL
+855 QNISSEKETLEYQL
-869 NEEINKLKNQ
+869 NEEISKLKNE

-905 AQLFQS
+905 AQLLES
-911 EKKVEDLQTE
+911 EKKVADLQTE
-921 LAATKELKQLRED
+921 LTATKELKQLRED
-934 QIENQVS
+934 QFENQVS

-953 RAELNQFKEKYTSLQ
+953 QAEINKFKEKYTSLQ

-1005 MVALHCSTDDDE
+1005 MPALHYADE
-1017 MRARKERDISAAS
+1017 DEIRARKERDISAAT

-1054 DTKDVSF
+1054 DVKDFSF
-1061 QSSSGTPPLEKFTP
+1061 QSSSGSPSLEKNTP

-1082 LFDHMQAENTTE
+1082 LFDHMQAESTTE
-1094 ESRDCPPESPKPK
+1094 ESQECPPESPKPK
-1107 EILWPRT
+1107 EVLYPRA

-1122 ESRTPRKSKSG
+1122 ESHTPRKSKSG
-1133 LLYGGQIPTD
+1133 LLYGSQILTD
-1143 SPNIDSHKH
+1143 SPNVDAHKH
-1152 VQNHAGGGNSN
+1152 VQNHTSGDNSHADSN
-1163 TDSNITSAISPAKFF
+1163 TTSTTSPAKFF
-1178 SIKKKSSANESSS
+1178 SMKKNSSANESSS
-1191 VGAIEP
+1191 AGAIEP
-1197 YSAKKRSRGGG
+1197 YSAKKRSRAGG

>member
-1 MDRRSWPWRKKS
+1 MDRRSWPWRKRS

-26 LLVQKTCEEQ
+26 LPTQKACEEQ
-36 DVKGNVPEN
+36 DVKGKVLEN

-59 KDLNEKLSASLAE
+59 KGLNEKLSASLAE

-79 VRHHTKDAE
+79 VRHLSKDAE
-88 EAVSGWEK
+88 EAVSGWET

-107 LDASLQQRH
+107 LESALQQRY

-141 EQEQAIHDAVMKK
+141 EKEQAIHDAVMKK

-170 ETRQRLLEAG
+170 ETRERLIEAD
-180 AENSAIRR
+180 AENSAIHK

-195 SLEELKEGKTQAEAE
+195 SAEELKEGKTQVEAE
-210 VNLLQIRLSSLE
+210 VNILQIRLSSLE
-222 EENAAVKYELRL
+222 EENAAVKYELRV
-234 LEKEQEIRNEE
+234 LEKELEIRNEE

-256 NKQHLESMKKIAKL
+256 NRQHLESMKKIAKL

-308 KRKKSHA
+308 KRKKLHA
-315 NKGGFSVG
+315 NRGGFSVG
-323 SVLGEPVHVSAQET
+323 SALGEPAHVSAQET

-356 DILKRTLEKRN
+356 EILKRTLEKRN
-367 NELQVSRVMCART
+367 NELQVSRVTCART
-380 ANKLSQV
+380 ANKLSHV

-415 KGMSMSYEPS
+415 KGTSMSYEPS

-434 NDDEASCAESW
+434 NEDEASCAESW

-450 SELAHFK
+450 SELSHFK

-468 IGSADFNLMDDFIEM
+468 IGSPDFNLMDDFIEM

-495 EPAIVSGKPEVQSQ
+495 ESAIVSGKSEVQSQ

-514 KMDQNSNALSMMEK
+514 KIDQNSNAIPMMEK

-533 VAPAER
+533 VVPAER

-554 QFSTLQSANL
+554 QFSTLQSRNL
-564 ANELALSSPDEL
+564 ANEVALSSSEEL
-576 LRMILDAHSKGQS
+576 LHMILDAHAKGQR

-598 AAIPKSKH
+598 ATIPKSQH
-606 YGAEQINKIK
+606 YDAEKINKIK
-616 EKLTCLKVL
+616 EKLSCLKVL
-625 NTDGLNNSS
+625 NSDGLNNSS
-634 LEGVMSDPFSPRSLS
+634 QEGVMSGQFSPKYLS
-649 EGNSSEDEISP
+649 EGNSSEDETGP
-660 FTSSK
+660 FTTSK
-665 GNKKSS
+665 RNKRYS

-688 GFFQSSCVDNA
+688 GFFHSSCADNA
-699 HSESMP
+699 HSESTP
-705 FTASGSL
+705 FAASGSL
-712 LFENSTSVPGYT
+712 PFENSTSVPGYT

-732 SELDSIIQRLVKVCN
+732 SELDSIIQSLVKVCS
-747 NLLQGKAQIVEF
+747 NLIQGKAQIVEF

-769 FVNHFFSLQDVSTM
+769 LVNHFFSLQDVSTM

-790 LEWDDESHSGSESEA
+790 LEWDGESHSDSESEA
-805 PAANGPT
+805 PAANAPT

-818 NKIEKEKYENESSI
+818 NKMEKEKYENKSLI
-832 STLAIGSF
+832 STLDIGDF
-840 ESNSVANVFNKLGEA
+840 ESNSVANSFNKLGEA
-855 QNISSEKETLECQL
+855 QNISSEKETLEYQL
-869 NEEINKLKNQ
+869 NEEISKLKNE

-905 AQLFQS
+905 AQLLES
-911 EKKVEDLQTE
+911 EKKVADLQTE
-921 LAATKELKQLRED
+921 LTATKELKQLRED
-934 QIENQVS
+934 QFENQVS

-953 RAELNQFKEKYTSLQ
+953 QAEINKFKEKYTSLQ

-1005 MVALHCSTDDDE
+1005 MPALHYADE
-1017 MRARKERDISAAS
+1017 DEIRARKERDISAAT

-1054 DTKDVSF
+1054 DVKDFSF
-1061 QSSSGTPPLEKFTP
+1061 QSSSGSPSLEKNTP

-1082 LFDHMQAENTTE
+1082 LFDHMQAESTTE
-1094 ESRDCPPESPKPK
+1094 ESQECPPESPKPK
-1107 EILWPRT
+1107 EVLYPRA

-1122 ESRTPRKSKSG
+1122 ESHTPRKSKSG
-1133 LLYGGQIPTD
+1133 LLYGSQILTD
-1143 SPNIDSHKH
+1143 SPNVDAHKH
-1152 VQNHAGGGNSN
+1152 VQNHTSGDNSHADSN
-1163 TDSNITSAISPAKFF
+1163 TTSTTSPAKFF
-1178 SIKKKSSANESSS
+1178 SMKKNSSANESSS
-1191 VGAIEP
+1191 AGAIEP
-1197 YSAKKRSRGGG
+1197 YSAKKRSRAGG

>member
-180 AENSAIRR
+180 AENSAIHR

-869 NEEINKLKNQ
+869 NEEISKLKNQ

-994 RHKPDTSRDGK
+994 RHKPETSRDGK

>member
-1 MDRRSWPWRKKS
+1 MDRRSWPWRKRS

-26 LLVQKTCEEQ
+26 LPTQKACEEQ
-36 DVKGNVPEN
+36 DVKGKVLEN

-59 KDLNEKLSASLAE
+59 KGLNEKLSASLAE

-79 VRHHTKDAE
+79 VRHLSKDAE
-88 EAVSGWEK
+88 EAVSGWET

-107 LDASLQQRH
+107 LESALQQRY

-141 EQEQAIHDAVMKK
+141 EKEQAIHDAVMKK

-170 ETRQRLLEAG
+170 ETRERLIEAD
-180 AENSAIRR
+180 AENSAIHK

-195 SLEELKEGKTQAEAE
+195 SAEELKEGKTQVEAE
-210 VNLLQIRLSSLE
+210 VNILQIRLSSLE
-222 EENAAVKYELRL
+222 EENAAVKYELRV
-234 LEKEQEIRNEE
+234 LEKELEIRNEE

-256 NKQHLESMKKIAKL
+256 NRQHLESMKKIAKL

-308 KRKKSHA
+308 KRKKLHA
-315 NKGGFSVG
+315 NRGGFSVG
-323 SVLGEPVHVSAQET
+323 SALGEPAHVSAQET

-356 DILKRTLEKRN
+356 EILKRTLEKRN
-367 NELQVSRVMCART
+367 NELQVSRVTCART
-380 ANKLSQV
+380 ANKLSHV

-415 KGMSMSYEPS
+415 KGTSMSYEPS

-434 NDDEASCAESW
+434 NEDEASCAESW

-450 SELAHFK
+450 SELSHFK

-468 IGSADFNLMDDFIEM
+468 IGSPDFNLMDDFIEM

-495 EPAIVSGKPEVQSQ
+495 ESAIVSGKSEVQSQ

-514 KMDQNSNALSMMEK
+514 KIDQNSNAIPMMEK

-533 VAPAER
+533 VVPAER

-554 QFSTLQSANL
+554 QFSTLQSRNL
-564 ANELALSSPDEL
+564 ANEVALSSSEEL
-576 LRMILDAHSKGQS
+576 LHMILDAHAKGQR

-598 AAIPKSKH
+598 ATIPKSQH
-606 YGAEQINKIK
+606 YDAEKINKIK
-616 EKLTCLKVL
+616 EKLSCLKVL
-625 NTDGLNNSS
+625 NSDGLNNSS
-634 LEGVMSDPFSPRSLS
+634 QEGVMSSQFSPKYLS
-649 EGNSSEDEISP
+649 EGNSSEDETGP
-660 FTSSK
+660 FTTSK
-665 GNKKSS
+665 RNKRYS

-688 GFFQSSCVDNA
+688 GFFHSSCADNA
-699 HSESMP
+699 HSESTP
-705 FTASGSL
+705 FAASGSL
-712 LFENSTSVPGYT
+712 PFENSTSVPGYT

-732 SELDSIIQRLVKVCN
+732 SELDSIIQSLVKVCS
-747 NLLQGKAQIVEF
+747 NLIQGKAQIVEF

-769 FVNHFFSLQDVSTM
+769 LVNHFFSLQDVSTM

-790 LEWDDESHSGSESEA
+790 LEWDGESHSDSESEA
-805 PAANGPT
+805 PAANAPT

-818 NKIEKEKYENESSI
+818 NKMEKEKYENKSLI
-832 STLAIGSF
+832 STLDIGDF
-840 ESNSVANVFNKLGEA
+840 ESNSVANSFNKLGEA

-869 NEEINKLKNQ
+869 NEEISKLKNE

-905 AQLFQS
+905 AQLLES
-911 EKKVEDLQTE
+911 EKKVADLQTE
-921 LAATKELKQLRED
+921 LTATKELKQLRED
-934 QIENQVS
+934 QFENQVS

-953 RAELNQFKEKYTSLQ
+953 QAEINKFKEKYTSLQ

-1005 MVALHCSTDDDE
+1005 MPALHYADE
-1017 MRARKERDISAAS
+1017 DEIRARKERDISAAT

-1054 DTKDVSF
+1054 DVKDFSF
-1061 QSSSGTPPLEKFTP
+1061 QSSSGSPSLEKNTP

-1082 LFDHMQAENTTE
+1082 LFDHMQAESTTE
-1094 ESRDCPPESPKPK
+1094 ESQECPPESPKPK
-1107 EILWPRT
+1107 EILYPRA

-1122 ESRTPRKSKSG
+1122 ESHTPRKSKSG
-1133 LLYGGQIPTD
+1133 LLYGSQILTD
-1143 SPNIDSHKH
+1143 SPNVDAHKH
-1152 VQNHAGGGNSN
+1152 VQNHTSGDNSHADSN
-1163 TDSNITSAISPAKFF
+1163 TTSTTSPAKFF
-1178 SIKKKSSANESSS
+1178 SMKKNNSANESTSA
-1191 VGAIEP
+1191 GAIEP
-1197 YSAKKRSRGGG
+1197 YSAKKRSRAGG

>member
-1 MDRRSWPWRKKS
+1 MDRRSWPWRKRS

-26 LLVQKTCEEQ
+26 LPTQKACEEQ
-36 DVKGNVPEN
+36 DVKGKVLEN
-45 SDETESPLVLVNKV
+45 SDESESLLVLVNKV
-59 KDLNEKLSASLAE
+59 KDLNEKLSASLSE
-72 SNAKDDL
+72 SNTKDDL
-79 VRHHTKDAE
+79 VRQLSKDAE
-88 EAVSGWEK
+88 EAVSGWER

-107 LDASLQQRH
+107 LDAALQQRY

-170 ETRQRLLEAG
+170 ETRERLIEAD
-180 AENSAIRR
+180 ADNSALHK
-188 SLQEAIR
+188 SLEEAIR
-195 SLEELKEGKTQAEAE
+195 SAEELKEGKTQAEAE

-222 EENAAVKYELRL
+222 EENAAVKYELRV
-234 LEKEQEIRNEE
+234 LEKELEIRNEE
-245 REYNRKSADAA
+245 KEYNRRSADAA
-256 NKQHLESMKKIAKL
+256 NKQHLESTKKIAKL

-308 KRKKSHA
+308 KRKKLHA
-315 NKGGFSVG
+315 NRGGFSVG
-323 SVLGEPVHVSAQET
+323 SVLGEPVHVNAQET

-356 DILKRTLEKRN
+356 EILKRTLEKRN

-380 ANKLSQV
+380 ANKLSHV

-415 KGMSMSYEPS
+415 KGTSMSYEPS

-434 NDDEASCAESW
+434 NEDEASCAESW

-468 IGSADFNLMDDFIEM
+468 IGSPDFNLMDDFIEM

-495 EPAIVSGKPEVQSQ
+495 ESAIVSGKPEVQSQ

-514 KMDQNSNALSMMEK
+514 KMDQNSNALLMMEK

-533 VAPAER
+533 VVAAER

-554 QFSTLQSANL
+554 QFYTLQSENL
-564 ANELALSSPDEL
+564 ANEVALSSPEEL
-576 LRMILDAHSKGQS
+576 LHMILDTHAKGQR

-598 AAIPKSKH
+598 ATIPKLQH
-606 YGAEQINKIK
+606 YDAEKINKIK

-634 LEGVMSDPFSPRSLS
+634 QEGVMSGQFSPKSLS
-649 EGNSSEDEISP
+649 EGNSSEDETVT
-660 FTSSK
+660 FTISK
-665 GNKKSS
+665 GNKRPS

-688 GFFQSSCVDNA
+688 GFFHSSCADNA
-699 HSESMP
+699 HSESTP

-712 LFENSTSVPGYT
+712 PFENSTSVPGYT

-732 SELDSIIQRLVKVCN
+732 SELDSIIQNLVKVCS

-769 FVNHFFSLQDVSTM
+769 LVNHFFSLQDVSTM

-790 LEWDDESHSGSESEA
+790 LEWDDESHSDSESEA
-805 PAANGPT
+805 PAANGPR
-812 FGQENS
+812 FEQENS
-818 NKIEKEKYENESSI
+818 NKMEKEKYESKSLI
-832 STLAIGSF
+832 STLAIGDF
-840 ESNSVANVFNKLGEA
+840 ESNSVANGFNKLGEA

-869 NEEINKLKNQ
+869 NEEISKLKNE

-890 EGMFQVAS
+890 EGMFQVTS

-905 AQLFQS
+905 AQLLES
-911 EKKVEDLQTE
+911 EKKVADLQTE
-921 LAATKELKQLRED
+921 LTASKELKQLRED
-934 QIENQVS
+934 QFENQVS

-953 RAELNQFKEKYTSLQ
+953 QAETNRFKEKYTSLQ
-968 AEFEEKGSCFQELE
+968 AEFEEKGSCFHELE

-994 RHKPDTSRDGK
+994 RHKPDSSRDGK
-1005 MVALHCSTDDDE
+1005 MPALHYADE
-1017 MRARKERDISAAS
+1017 DEIRSRKERDISAAT

-1054 DTKDVSF
+1054 DAKDFSF
-1061 QSSSGTPPLEKFTP
+1061 QSSSGSLSLEKNTP

-1082 LFDHMQAENTTE
+1082 LFDHMQVESTTE
-1094 ESRDCPPESPKPK
+1094 ESQDCPPQSPKPK
-1107 EILWPRT
+1107 VLRPRA

-1122 ESRTPRKSKSG
+1122 ESHTPRKSKSG
-1133 LLYGGQIPTD
+1133 LFYGSQIPTD
-1143 SPNIDSHKH
+1143 SPNVDAHKD
-1152 VQNHAGGGNSN
+1152 VQNHTSGDNSLADSN
-1163 TDSNITSAISPAKFF
+1163 TTSTMSPAKFF
-1178 SIKKKSSANESSS
+1178 SMKKKSSANESSS
-1191 VGAIEP
+1191 AGAIEP
-1197 YSAKKRSRGGG
+1197 YPAKKRSRAGG

>member
-1 MDRRSWPWRKKS
+1 MDRRSWPWRKRS

-26 LLVQKTCEEQ
+26 LPTQKACEEQ
-36 DVKGNVPEN
+36 DVKGKVLEN

-59 KDLNEKLSASLAE
+59 KGLNEKLSASLAE

-79 VRHHTKDAE
+79 VRHLSKDAE
-88 EAVSGWEK
+88 EAVSGWET

-107 LDASLQQRH
+107 LESALQQRY

-141 EQEQAIHDAVMKK
+141 EKEQAIHDAVMKK

-170 ETRQRLLEAG
+170 ETRERLIEAD
-180 AENSAIRR
+180 AENSAIHK

-195 SLEELKEGKTQAEAE
+195 SAEELKEGKTQVEAE
-210 VNLLQIRLSSLE
+210 VNILQIRLSSLE
-222 EENAAVKYELRL
+222 EENAAVKYELRV
-234 LEKEQEIRNEE
+234 LEKELEIRNEE

-256 NKQHLESMKKIAKL
+256 NRQHLESMKKIAKL

-308 KRKKSHA
+308 KRKKLHA
-315 NKGGFSVG
+315 NRGGFSVG
-323 SVLGEPVHVSAQET
+323 SALGEPAHVSAQET

-356 DILKRTLEKRN
+356 EILKRTLEKRN
-367 NELQVSRVMCART
+367 NELQVSRVTCART
-380 ANKLSQV
+380 ANKLSHV

-415 KGMSMSYEPS
+415 KGTSMSYEPS

-434 NDDEASCAESW
+434 NEDEASCAESW

-450 SELAHFK
+450 SELSHFK

-468 IGSADFNLMDDFIEM
+468 IGSPDFNLMDDFIEM

-495 EPAIVSGKPEVQSQ
+495 ESAIVSGKSEVQSQ

-514 KMDQNSNALSMMEK
+514 KIDQNSNAIPMMEK

-533 VAPAER
+533 VVPAER

-554 QFSTLQSANL
+554 QFSTLQSRNL
-564 ANELALSSPDEL
+564 ANEVALSSSEEL
-576 LRMILDAHSKGQS
+576 LHMILDAHAKGQR

-598 AAIPKSKH
+598 ATIPKSQH
-606 YGAEQINKIK
+606 YDAEKINKIK
-616 EKLTCLKVL
+616 EKLSCLKVL
-625 NTDGLNNSS
+625 NSDGLNNSS
-634 LEGVMSDPFSPRSLS
+634 QEGVMSGQFSPKYLS
-649 EGNSSEDEISP
+649 EGNSSEDETGP
-660 FTSSK
+660 FTTSK
-665 GNKKSS
+665 RNKRYS

-688 GFFQSSCVDNA
+688 GFFHSSCADNA
-699 HSESMP
+699 HSESTP
-705 FTASGSL
+705 FAASGSL
-712 LFENSTSVPGYT
+712 PFENSTSVPGYT

-732 SELDSIIQRLVKVCN
+732 SELDSIIQSLVKVCS
-747 NLLQGKAQIVEF
+747 NLIQGKAQIVEF

-769 FVNHFFSLQDVSTM
+769 LVNHFFSLQDVSTM

-790 LEWDDESHSGSESEA
+790 LEWDGESHSDSESEA
-805 PAANGPT
+805 PAANAPT

-818 NKIEKEKYENESSI
+818 NKMEKEKYENKSLI
-832 STLAIGSF
+832 STLDIGDF
-840 ESNSVANVFNKLGEA
+840 ESNSVANSFNKLGEA
-855 QNISSEKETLECQL
+855 QNISSEKETLEYQL
-869 NEEINKLKNQ
+869 NEEISKLKNE

-905 AQLFQS
+905 AQLLES
-911 EKKVEDLQTE
+911 EKKVADLQTE
-921 LAATKELKQLRED
+921 LTATKELKQLRED
-934 QIENQVS
+934 QFENQVS

-953 RAELNQFKEKYTSLQ
+953 QAEINKFKEKYTSLQ

-1005 MVALHCSTDDDE
+1005 MPALHYADE
-1017 MRARKERDISAAS
+1017 DEIRARKERDISAAT

-1054 DTKDVSF
+1054 DVKDFSF
-1061 QSSSGTPPLEKFTP
+1061 QSSSGSPSLEKNTP

-1082 LFDHMQAENTTE
+1082 LFDHMQAESTTE
-1094 ESRDCPPESPKPK
+1094 ESQECPPESPKPK
-1107 EILWPRT
+1107 EVLYPRA

-1122 ESRTPRKSKSG
+1122 ESHTPRKSKSG
-1133 LLYGGQIPTD
+1133 LLYGSQILTD
-1143 SPNIDSHKH
+1143 SPNVDAHKH
-1152 VQNHAGGGNSN
+1152 VQNHTSGDNSHADSN
-1163 TDSNITSAISPAKFF
+1163 TTSTTSPAKFF
-1178 SIKKKSSANESSS
+1178 SMKKNNSANESTSA
-1191 VGAIEP
+1191 GAIEP
-1197 YSAKKRSRGGG
+1197 YSAKKRSRAGG

>member
-59 KDLNEKLSASLAE
+59 KDLNEKLCASLAE

-222 EENAAVKYELRL
+222 EENAAVKYELRV

-634 LEGVMSDPFSPRSLS
+634 LEGVMSDQFSPRSLS
-649 EGNSSEDEISP
+649 EGNSSEDEIGP

-869 NEEINKLKNQ
+869 NEEISKLKNQ

-911 EKKVEDLQTE
+911 EKKVADLQTE
-921 LAATKELKQLRED
+921 LAATKQLKQLRED

-953 RAELNQFKEKYTSLQ
+953 QAELNQFKEKYTSLQ

-1005 MVALHCSTDDDE
+1005 MVALHCSTDEDE

-1061 QSSSGTPPLEKFTP
+1061 QSSSGSLSLEKFTP
-1075 SRNQRAS
+1075 CRNQRAS

-1094 ESRDCPPESPKPK
+1094 ESQDCPPESPKPK

-1122 ESRTPRKSKSG
+1122 ESRTPRKGKSG

>member
-1 MDRRSWPWRKKS
+1 MDRRSWPWRKRS

-26 LLVQKTCEEQ
+26 LPTQKACEEQ
-36 DVKGNVPEN
+36 DVKGKVLEN

-59 KDLNEKLSASLAE
+59 KGLNEKLSASLAE

-79 VRHHTKDAE
+79 VRHLSKDAE
-88 EAVSGWEK
+88 EAVSGWET

-107 LDASLQQRH
+107 LESALQQRY

-141 EQEQAIHDAVMKK
+141 EKEQAIHDAVMKK

-170 ETRQRLLEAG
+170 ETRERLIEAD
-180 AENSAIRR
+180 AENSAIHK

-195 SLEELKEGKTQAEAE
+195 SAEELKEGKTQVEAE
-210 VNLLQIRLSSLE
+210 VNILQIRLSSLE
-222 EENAAVKYELRL
+222 EENAAVKYELRV
-234 LEKEQEIRNEE
+234 LEKELEIRNEE

-256 NKQHLESMKKIAKL
+256 NRQHLESMKKIAKL

-308 KRKKSHA
+308 KRKKLHA
-315 NKGGFSVG
+315 NRGGFSVG
-323 SVLGEPVHVSAQET
+323 SALGEPAHVSAQET

-356 DILKRTLEKRN
+356 EILKRTLEKRN
-367 NELQVSRVMCART
+367 NELQVSRVTCART
-380 ANKLSQV
+380 ANKLSHV

-415 KGMSMSYEPS
+415 KGTSMSYEPS

-434 NDDEASCAESW
+434 NEDEASCAESW

-450 SELAHFK
+450 SELSHFK

-468 IGSADFNLMDDFIEM
+468 IGSPDFNLMDDFIEM

-495 EPAIVSGKPEVQSQ
+495 ESAIVSGKSEVQSQ

-514 KMDQNSNALSMMEK
+514 KIDQNSNALPMMEK

-533 VAPAER
+533 VVPAER

-554 QFSTLQSANL
+554 QFSTLQSRNL
-564 ANELALSSPDEL
+564 ANEVALSSSEEL
-576 LRMILDAHSKGQS
+576 LHMILDAHAKGQR

-598 AAIPKSKH
+598 ATIPKSQH
-606 YGAEQINKIK
+606 YDAEKINKIK
-616 EKLTCLKVL
+616 EKLSCLKVL
-625 NTDGLNNSS
+625 NSDGLNNSS
-634 LEGVMSDPFSPRSLS
+634 QEGVMSSQFSPKYLS
-649 EGNSSEDEISP
+649 EGNSSEDETGP
-660 FTSSK
+660 FTTSK
-665 GNKKSS
+665 RNKRYS

-688 GFFQSSCVDNA
+688 GFFHSSCADNA
-699 HSESMP
+699 HSESTP
-705 FTASGSL
+705 FAASGSL
-712 LFENSTSVPGYT
+712 PFENSTSVPGYT

-732 SELDSIIQRLVKVCN
+732 SELDSIIQSLVKVCS
-747 NLLQGKAQIVEF
+747 NLIQGKAQIVEF

-769 FVNHFFSLQDVSTM
+769 LVNHFFSLQDVSTM

-790 LEWDDESHSGSESEA
+790 LEWDGESHSDSESEA
-805 PAANGPT
+805 PAANAPT

-818 NKIEKEKYENESSI
+818 NKMEKEKYENKSLI
-832 STLAIGSF
+832 STLDIGDF
-840 ESNSVANVFNKLGEA
+840 ESNSVANSFNKLGEA
-855 QNISSEKETLECQL
+855 QNISSEKETLEYQL
-869 NEEINKLKNQ
+869 NEEISKLKNE

-905 AQLFQS
+905 AQLLES
-911 EKKVEDLQTE
+911 EKKVADLQTE
-921 LAATKELKQLRED
+921 LTATKELKQLRED
-934 QIENQVS
+934 QFENQVS

-953 RAELNQFKEKYTSLQ
+953 QAEINKFKEKYTSLQ

-1005 MVALHCSTDDDE
+1005 MPALHYADE
-1017 MRARKERDISAAS
+1017 DEIRARKERDISAAT

-1054 DTKDVSF
+1054 DVKDFSF
-1061 QSSSGTPPLEKFTP
+1061 QSSSGSPSLEKNTP

-1082 LFDHMQAENTTE
+1082 LFDHMQAESTTE
-1094 ESRDCPPESPKPK
+1094 ESQECPPESPKPK
-1107 EILWPRT
+1107 EVLYPRA
-1114 ENDENSQQ
+1114 ENDENSQE
-1122 ESRTPRKSKSG
+1122 ESHTPRKSKSG
-1133 LLYGGQIPTD
+1133 LLYGSQILTD
-1143 SPNIDSHKH
+1143 SPNVDAHKH
-1152 VQNHAGGGNSN
+1152 VQNHTSGDNSHADSN
-1163 TDSNITSAISPAKFF
+1163 TTSTTSPAKFF
-1178 SIKKKSSANESSS
+1178 SMKKNSSANESSS
-1191 VGAIEP
+1191 AGAIEP
-1197 YSAKKRSRGGG
+1197 YSAKKRSRAGG

>member
-26 LLVQKTCEEQ
+26 LSVQKACEEQ

-45 SDETESPLVLVNKV
+45 SDATERTLVLVNKV
-59 KDLNEKLSASLAE
+59 KDLNEKLSASLSE

-107 LDASLQQRH
+107 LDAALQQKY

-141 EQEQAIHDAVMKK
+141 GQEQAIHDAVMKK

-159 VIRIELEGNLA
+159 VIRIELEENLS
-170 ETRQRLLEAG
+170 ETRERLLEAG
-180 AENSAIRR
+180 AENSEIHKC
-188 SLQEAIR
+188 LQEAIR

-222 EENAAVKYELRL
+222 EENAGVKYELRV
-234 LEKEQEIRNEE
+234 LEKDLEIRNEE

-308 KRKKSHA
+308 KRKKLHA
-315 NKGGFSVG
+315 NKGGFSIG
-323 SVLGEPVHVSAQET
+323 SALGEPVHVNAQET

-347 RLLSMEEDN
+347 RLLSMEEEN
-356 DILKRTLEKRN
+356 DILKRTLVKRN

-399 IGRINGMAID
+399 IGKLNGMVLD

-415 KGMSMSYEPS
+415 KGTTMSYEPS

-468 IGSADFNLMDDFIEM
+468 IGSPDFNLMDDFIEM
-483 EQLATVSSNEIA
+483 EQLATVSSNQIA
-495 EPAIVSGKPEVQSQ
+495 ESAIVSGKPEVQSQ

-514 KMDQNSNALSMMEK
+514 NMDQNSNALPMMEK
-528 KGALE
+528 KGARE
-533 VAPAER
+533 VATAER
-539 ETELLVTDKHTTCDQ
+539 EAELLVTDKHTMCDQ
-554 QFSTLQSANL
+554 QFSTLQNGNL
-564 ANELALSSPDEL
+564 VNEVALSSPEEL
-576 LRMILDAHSKGQS
+576 LRMILDAHAKGQS

-598 AAIPKSKH
+598 AAIAKSQH
-606 YGAEQINKIK
+606 HGAEQMNKIK
-616 EKLTCLKVL
+616 ERLTCLKVL

-634 LEGVMSDPFSPRSLS
+634 LEGVMSDQLSPRSLS
-649 EGNSSEDEISP
+649 EGNSSEDEIVP

-665 GNKKSS
+665 RNKRSS
-671 NCSRL
+671 HSSRL

-688 GFFQSSCVDNA
+688 GFFHSGCVDNA

-712 LFENSTSVPGYT
+712 LSENSTSVPGYT

-732 SELDSIIQRLVKVCN
+732 SELDSIIQRLVKVCS

-769 FVNHFFSLQDVSTM
+769 LVNHFFSLQDVSTM

-812 FGQENS
+812 FRQENS
-818 NKIEKEKYENESSI
+818 SKIEKEKYENESLI
-832 STLAIGSF
+832 STLAIGSV
-840 ESNSVANVFNKLGEA
+840 ESNSVANVFNKCGEG
-855 QNISSEKETLECQL
+855 QNISLEKETLECQL
-869 NEEINKLKNQ
+869 NEEINKLKKQ
-879 LNIIQSEKQEL
+879 LNIIQSEKEEL
-890 EGMFQVAS
+890 EGMFQMAN

-905 AQLFQS
+905 AQLLQS
-911 EKKVEDLQTE
+911 EKKVADLQTE
-921 LAATKELKQLRED
+921 LASTKELKQSKDD

-946 EFQLKAA
+946 EFQVKAA

-982 TTCLD
+982 ATCLD

-994 RHKPDTSRDGK
+994 RHKPDTSRGGK
-1005 MVALHCSTDDDE
+1005 MAALHYSTDEDE
-1017 MRARKERDISAAS
+1017 MRARKERDISAAT

-1043 EKQLKVLAAPS
+1043 DKQLKVLASPS
-1054 DTKDVSF
+1054 DAKDVPF
-1061 QSSSGTPPLEKFTP
+1061 QSSSGSPSLKLTP

-1082 LFDHMQAENTTE
+1082 LFDHIQAENTTE
-1094 ESRDCPPESPKPK
+1094 ESQDCPPESPKPK
-1107 EILWPRT
+1107 EVLWPKT

-1133 LLYGGQIPTD
+1133 LLYGRQIPTD
-1143 SPNIDSHKH
+1143 SPDIDSQKH
-1152 VQNHAGGGNSN
+1152 VQNDTSGGNSH
-1163 TDSNITSAISPAKFF
+1163 TDSNINSAISPAKFF
-1178 SIKKKSSANESSS
+1178 SMKKKNESSS
-1191 VGAIEP
+1191 AGAIEP
-1197 YSAKKRSRGGG
+1197 FSSKKRSHGRG

>member
-1 MDRRSWPWRKKS
+1 MDRRSWPWRKRS

-26 LLVQKTCEEQ
+26 LPTQKACEEQ
-36 DVKGNVPEN
+36 DVKGKVLEN

-59 KDLNEKLSASLAE
+59 KGLNEKLSASLAE

-79 VRHHTKDAE
+79 VRHLSKDAE
-88 EAVSGWEK
+88 EAVSGWET

-107 LDASLQQRH
+107 LESALQQRY

-141 EQEQAIHDAVMKK
+141 EKEQAIHDAVMKK

-170 ETRQRLLEAG
+170 ETRERLIEAD
-180 AENSAIRR
+180 AENSAIHK

-195 SLEELKEGKTQAEAE
+195 SAEELKEGKTQVEAE
-210 VNLLQIRLSSLE
+210 VNILQIRLSSLE
-222 EENAAVKYELRL
+222 EENAAVKYELRV
-234 LEKEQEIRNEE
+234 LEKELEIRNEE

-256 NKQHLESMKKIAKL
+256 NRQHLESMKKIAKL

-308 KRKKSHA
+308 KRKKLHA
-315 NKGGFSVG
+315 NRGGFSVG
-323 SVLGEPVHVSAQET
+323 SALGEPAHVSAQET

-356 DILKRTLEKRN
+356 EILKRTLEKRN
-367 NELQVSRVMCART
+367 NELQVSRVTCART
-380 ANKLSQV
+380 ANKLSHV

-415 KGMSMSYEPS
+415 KGTSMSYEPS

-434 NDDEASCAESW
+434 NEDEASCAESW

-450 SELAHFK
+450 SELSHFK

-468 IGSADFNLMDDFIEM
+468 IGSPDFNLMDDFIEM

-495 EPAIVSGKPEVQSQ
+495 ESAIVSGKSEVQSQ

-514 KMDQNSNALSMMEK
+514 KIDQNSNALPMMEK

-533 VAPAER
+533 VVPAER

-554 QFSTLQSANL
+554 QFSTLQSRNL
-564 ANELALSSPDEL
+564 ANEVALSSSEEL
-576 LRMILDAHSKGQS
+576 LHMILDAHAKGQR

-598 AAIPKSKH
+598 ATIPKSQH
-606 YGAEQINKIK
+606 YDAEKINKIK
-616 EKLTCLKVL
+616 EKLSCLKVL
-625 NTDGLNNSS
+625 NSDGLNNSS
-634 LEGVMSDPFSPRSLS
+634 QEGVMSGQFSPKYLS
-649 EGNSSEDEISP
+649 EGNSSEDETGP
-660 FTSSK
+660 FTTSK
-665 GNKKSS
+665 RNKRYS

-688 GFFQSSCVDNA
+688 GFFHSSCADNA
-699 HSESMP
+699 HSESTP
-705 FTASGSL
+705 FAASGSL
-712 LFENSTSVPGYT
+712 PFENSTSVPGYT

-732 SELDSIIQRLVKVCN
+732 SELDSIIQSLVKVCS
-747 NLLQGKAQIVEF
+747 NLIQGKAQIVEF

-769 FVNHFFSLQDVSTM
+769 LVNHFFSLQDVSTM

-790 LEWDDESHSGSESEA
+790 LEWDGESHSDSESEA
-805 PAANGPT
+805 PAANAPT

-818 NKIEKEKYENESSI
+818 NKMEKEKYENKSLI
-832 STLAIGSF
+832 STLDIGDF
-840 ESNSVANVFNKLGEA
+840 ESNSVANSFNKLGEA
-855 QNISSEKETLECQL
+855 QNISSEKETLEYQL
-869 NEEINKLKNQ
+869 NEEISKLKNE

-905 AQLFQS
+905 AQLLES
-911 EKKVEDLQTE
+911 EKKVADLQTE
-921 LAATKELKQLRED
+921 LTATKELKQLRED
-934 QIENQVS
+934 QFENQVS

-953 RAELNQFKEKYTSLQ
+953 QAEINKFKEKYTSLQ

-1005 MVALHCSTDDDE
+1005 MPALHYADE
-1017 MRARKERDISAAS
+1017 DEIRARKERDISAAT

-1054 DTKDVSF
+1054 DVKDFSF
-1061 QSSSGTPPLEKFTP
+1061 QSSSGSPSLEKNTP

-1082 LFDHMQAENTTE
+1082 LFDHMQAESTTE
-1094 ESRDCPPESPKPK
+1094 ESQECPPESPKPK
-1107 EILWPRT
+1107 EVLYPRA

-1122 ESRTPRKSKSG
+1122 ESHTPRKSKSG
-1133 LLYGGQIPTD
+1133 LLYGSQILTD
-1143 SPNIDSHKH
+1143 SPNVDAHKH
-1152 VQNHAGGGNSN
+1152 VQNHTSGDNSHADSN
-1163 TDSNITSAISPAKFF
+1163 TTSTTSPAKFF
-1178 SIKKKSSANESSS
+1178 SMKKNSSANESSS
-1191 VGAIEP
+1191 AGAIEP
-1197 YSAKKRSRGGG
+1197 YSAKKRSRAGG

>member
-869 NEEINKLKNQ
+869 NEEISKLKNQ

>member
-869 NEEINKLKNQ
+869 NEEISKLKNQ

-994 RHKPDTSRDGK
+994 RHKPETSRDGK

>member
-1 MDRRSWPWRKKS
+1 MDRRSWPWRKRS

-26 LLVQKTCEEQ
+26 LPTQKACEEQ
-36 DVKGNVPEN
+36 DVKGKVLEN

-59 KDLNEKLSASLAE
+59 KGLNEKLSASLAE

-79 VRHHTKDAE
+79 VRHLSKDAE
-88 EAVSGWEK
+88 EAVSGWET

-107 LDASLQQRH
+107 LESALQQRY

-141 EQEQAIHDAVMKK
+141 EKEQAIHDAVMKK

-170 ETRQRLLEAG
+170 ETRERLIEAD
-180 AENSAIRR
+180 AENSAIHK

-195 SLEELKEGKTQAEAE
+195 SAEELKEGKTQVEAE
-210 VNLLQIRLSSLE
+210 VNILQIRLSSLE
-222 EENAAVKYELRL
+222 EENAAVKYELRV
-234 LEKEQEIRNEE
+234 LEKELEIRNEE

-256 NKQHLESMKKIAKL
+256 NRQHLESMKKIAKL

-308 KRKKSHA
+308 KRKKLHA
-315 NKGGFSVG
+315 NRGGFSVG
-323 SVLGEPVHVSAQET
+323 SALGEPAHVSAQET

-356 DILKRTLEKRN
+356 EILKRTLEKRN
-367 NELQVSRVMCART
+367 NELQVSRVTCART
-380 ANKLSQV
+380 ANKLSHV

-415 KGMSMSYEPS
+415 KGTSMSYEPS

-434 NDDEASCAESW
+434 NEDEASCAESW

-450 SELAHFK
+450 SELSHFK

-468 IGSADFNLMDDFIEM
+468 IGSPDFNLMDDFIEM

-495 EPAIVSGKPEVQSQ
+495 ESAIVSGKSEVQSQ

-514 KMDQNSNALSMMEK
+514 KIDQNSNAIPMMEK

-533 VAPAER
+533 VVPAER

-554 QFSTLQSANL
+554 QFSTLQSRNL
-564 ANELALSSPDEL
+564 ANEVALSSSEEL
-576 LRMILDAHSKGQS
+576 LHMILDAHAKGQR

-598 AAIPKSKH
+598 ATIPKSQH
-606 YGAEQINKIK
+606 YDAEKINKIK
-616 EKLTCLKVL
+616 EKLSCLKVL
-625 NTDGLNNSS
+625 NSDGLNNSS
-634 LEGVMSDPFSPRSLS
+634 QEGVMSSQFSPKYLS
-649 EGNSSEDEISP
+649 EGNSSEDETGP
-660 FTSSK
+660 FTTSK
-665 GNKKSS
+665 RNKRYS

-688 GFFQSSCVDNA
+688 GFFHSSCADNA
-699 HSESMP
+699 HSESTP
-705 FTASGSL
+705 FAASGSL
-712 LFENSTSVPGYT
+712 PFENSTSVPGYT

-732 SELDSIIQRLVKVCN
+732 SELDSIIQSLVKVCS
-747 NLLQGKAQIVEF
+747 NLIQGKAQIVEF

-769 FVNHFFSLQDVSTM
+769 LVNHFFSLQDVSTM

-790 LEWDDESHSGSESEA
+790 LEWDGESHSDSESEA
-805 PAANGPT
+805 PAANAPT

-818 NKIEKEKYENESSI
+818 NKMEKEKYENKSLI
-832 STLAIGSF
+832 STLDIGDF
-840 ESNSVANVFNKLGEA
+840 ESNSVANSFNKLGEA

-869 NEEINKLKNQ
+869 NEEISKLKNE

-905 AQLFQS
+905 AQLLES
-911 EKKVEDLQTE
+911 EKKVADLQTE
-921 LAATKELKQLRED
+921 LTATKELKQLRED
-934 QIENQVS
+934 QFENQVS

-953 RAELNQFKEKYTSLQ
+953 QAEINKFKEKYTSLQ

-1005 MVALHCSTDDDE
+1005 MPALHYADE
-1017 MRARKERDISAAS
+1017 DEIRARKERDISAAT

-1054 DTKDVSF
+1054 DVKDFSF
-1061 QSSSGTPPLEKFTP
+1061 QSSSGSPSLEKNTP

-1082 LFDHMQAENTTE
+1082 LFDHMQAESTTE
-1094 ESRDCPPESPKPK
+1094 ESQECPPESPKPK
-1107 EILWPRT
+1107 EVLYPRA

-1122 ESRTPRKSKSG
+1122 ESHTPRKSKSG
-1133 LLYGGQIPTD
+1133 LLYGSQILTD
-1143 SPNIDSHKH
+1143 SPNVDAHKH
-1152 VQNHAGGGNSN
+1152 VQNHTSGDNSHADSN
-1163 TDSNITSAISPAKFF
+1163 TTSTTSPAKFF
-1178 SIKKKSSANESSS
+1178 SMKKNNSANESTSA
-1191 VGAIEP
+1191 GAIEP
-1197 YSAKKRSRGGG
+1197 YSAKKRSRAGG

>member
-1 MDRRSWPWRKKS
+1 MDRRSWPWRKRS

-26 LLVQKTCEEQ
+26 LPTQKACEEQ
-36 DVKGNVPEN
+36 DVKGKVLEN

-59 KDLNEKLSASLAE
+59 KGLNEKLSASLAE

-79 VRHHTKDAE
+79 VRHLSKDAE
-88 EAVSGWEK
+88 EAVSGWET

-107 LDASLQQRH
+107 LESALQQRY

-141 EQEQAIHDAVMKK
+141 EKEQAIHDAVMKK

-170 ETRQRLLEAG
+170 ETRERLIEAD
-180 AENSAIRR
+180 AENSAIHK

-195 SLEELKEGKTQAEAE
+195 SAEELKEGKTQVEAE
-210 VNLLQIRLSSLE
+210 VNILQIRLSSLE
-222 EENAAVKYELRL
+222 EENAAVKYELRV
-234 LEKEQEIRNEE
+234 LEKELEIRNEE

-256 NKQHLESMKKIAKL
+256 NRQHLESMKKIAKL

-308 KRKKSHA
+308 KRKKLHA
-315 NKGGFSVG
+315 NRGGFSVG
-323 SVLGEPVHVSAQET
+323 SALGEPAHVSAQET

-356 DILKRTLEKRN
+356 EILKRTLEKRN
-367 NELQVSRVMCART
+367 NELQVSRVTCART
-380 ANKLSQV
+380 ANKLSHV

-415 KGMSMSYEPS
+415 KGTSMSYEPS

-434 NDDEASCAESW
+434 NEDEASCAESW

-450 SELAHFK
+450 SELSHFK

-468 IGSADFNLMDDFIEM
+468 IGSPDFNLMDDFIEM

-495 EPAIVSGKPEVQSQ
+495 ESAIVSGKSEVQSQ

-514 KMDQNSNALSMMEK
+514 KIDQNSNAIPMMEK

-533 VAPAER
+533 VVPAER

-554 QFSTLQSANL
+554 QFSTLQSRNL
-564 ANELALSSPDEL
+564 ANEVALSSSEEL
-576 LRMILDAHSKGQS
+576 LHMILDAHAKGQR

-598 AAIPKSKH
+598 ATIPKSQH
-606 YGAEQINKIK
+606 YDAEKINKIK
-616 EKLTCLKVL
+616 EKLSCLKVL
-625 NTDGLNNSS
+625 NSDGLNNSS
-634 LEGVMSDPFSPRSLS
+634 QEGVMSSQFSPKYLS
-649 EGNSSEDEISP
+649 EGNSSEDETGP
-660 FTSSK
+660 FTTSK
-665 GNKKSS
+665 RNKRYS

-688 GFFQSSCVDNA
+688 GFFHSSCADNA
-699 HSESMP
+699 HSESTP
-705 FTASGSL
+705 FAASGSL
-712 LFENSTSVPGYT
+712 PFENSTSVPGYT

-732 SELDSIIQRLVKVCN
+732 SELDSIIQSLVKVCS
-747 NLLQGKAQIVEF
+747 NLIQGKAQIVEF

-769 FVNHFFSLQDVSTM
+769 LVNHFFSLQDVSTM

-790 LEWDDESHSGSESEA
+790 LEWDGESHSDSESEA
-805 PAANGPT
+805 PAANAPT

-818 NKIEKEKYENESSI
+818 NKMEKEKYENKSLI
-832 STLAIGSF
+832 STLDIGDF
-840 ESNSVANVFNKLGEA
+840 ESNSVANSFNKLGEA

-869 NEEINKLKNQ
+869 NEEISKLKNE

-905 AQLFQS
+905 AQLLES
-911 EKKVEDLQTE
+911 EKKVADLQTE
-921 LAATKELKQLRED
+921 LTATKELKQLRED
-934 QIENQVS
+934 QFENQVS

-953 RAELNQFKEKYTSLQ
+953 QAEINKFKEKYTSLQ

-1005 MVALHCSTDDDE
+1005 MPALHYADE
-1017 MRARKERDISAAS
+1017 DEIRARKERDISAAT

-1054 DTKDVSF
+1054 DVKDFSF
-1061 QSSSGTPPLEKFTP
+1061 QSSSGSPSLEKNTP

-1082 LFDHMQAENTTE
+1082 LFDHMQAESTTE
-1094 ESRDCPPESPKPK
+1094 ESQECPPESPKPK
-1107 EILWPRT
+1107 EVLYPRA
-1114 ENDENSQQ
+1114 ENDENSQE
-1122 ESRTPRKSKSG
+1122 ESHTPRKSKSG
-1133 LLYGGQIPTD
+1133 LLYGSQILTD
-1143 SPNIDSHKH
+1143 SPNVDAHKH
-1152 VQNHAGGGNSN
+1152 VQNHTSGDNSHADSN
-1163 TDSNITSAISPAKFF
+1163 TTSTTSPAKFF
-1178 SIKKKSSANESSS
+1178 SMKKNSSANESSS
-1191 VGAIEP
+1191 AGAIEP
-1197 YSAKKRSRGGG
+1197 YSAKKRSRAGG

>member
-59 KDLNEKLSASLAE
+59 KDLNEKLCASLAE

-222 EENAAVKYELRL
+222 EENAAVKYELRV

-415 KGMSMSYEPS
+415 KGMSM
-425 LASISEDGG
+425 
-434 NDDEASCAESW
+434 
-445 ASALI
+445 
-450 SELAHFK
+450 
-457 KEKPGMLSNKV
+457 
-468 IGSADFNLMDDFIEM
+468 
-483 EQLATVSSNEIA
+483 T
-495 EPAIVSGKPEVQSQ
+495 GKP
-509 GPIEV
+509 
-514 KMDQNSNALSMMEK
+514 A
-528 KGALE
+528 
-533 VAPAER
+533 
-539 ETELLVTDKHTTCDQ
+539 HT
-554 QFSTLQSANL
+554 
-564 ANELALSSPDEL
+564 
-576 LRMILDAHSKGQS
+576 R
-589 LDGVLEKVK
+589 
-598 AAIPKSKH
+598 
-606 YGAEQINKIK
+606 YG
-616 EKLTCLKVL
+616 TVGRCW
-625 NTDGLNNSS
+625 
-634 LEGVMSDPFSPRSLS
+634 MR
-649 EGNSSEDEISP
+649 GNSEP
-660 FTSSK
+660 
-665 GNKKSS
+665 
-671 NCSRL
+671 R
-676 NASIHKIMGLVE
+676 
-688 GFFQSSCVDNA
+688 
-699 HSESMP
+699 
-705 FTASGSL
+705 
-712 LFENSTSVPGYT
+712 
-724 MRVLQWQN
+724 
-732 SELDSIIQRLVKVCN
+732 
-747 NLLQGKAQIVEF
+747 
-759 VEEVGSALDW
+759 
-769 FVNHFFSLQDVSTM
+769 
-783 RATIKKQ
+783 
-790 LEWDDESHSGSESEA
+790 
-805 PAANGPT
+805 
-812 FGQENS
+812 
-818 NKIEKEKYENESSI
+818 
-832 STLAIGSF
+832 
-840 ESNSVANVFNKLGEA
+840 
-855 QNISSEKETLECQL
+855 
-869 NEEINKLKNQ
+869 
-879 LNIIQSEKQEL
+879 
-890 EGMFQVAS
+890 
-898 NNLEALK
+898 
-905 AQLFQS
+905 
-911 EKKVEDLQTE
+911 
-921 LAATKELKQLRED
+921 
-934 QIENQVS
+934 
-941 LNEEL
+941 
-946 EFQLKAA
+946 
-953 RAELNQFKEKYTSLQ
+953 
-968 AEFEEKGSCFQELE
+968 
-982 TTCLD
+982 
-987 LQLQLES
+987 
-994 RHKPDTSRDGK
+994 
-1005 MVALHCSTDDDE
+1005 
-1017 MRARKERDISAAS
+1017 RKR
-1030 KKLSECQQTILAL
+1030 
-1043 EKQLKVLAAPS
+1043 
-1054 DTKDVSF
+1054 
-1061 QSSSGTPPLEKFTP
+1061 
-1075 SRNQRAS
+1075 
-1082 LFDHMQAENTTE
+1082 
-1094 ESRDCPPESPKPK
+1094 
-1107 EILWPRT
+1107 
-1114 ENDENSQQ
+1114 
-1122 ESRTPRKSKSG
+1122 
-1133 LLYGGQIPTD
+1133 
-1143 SPNIDSHKH
+1143 
-1152 VQNHAGGGNSN
+1152 
-1163 TDSNITSAISPAKFF
+1163 
-1178 SIKKKSSANESSS
+1178 
-1191 VGAIEP
+1191 
-1197 YSAKKRSRGGG
+1197 
-1208 FSRFLMRTKKGR
+1208 

>member
-13 SERIISTVEHGDA
+13 SERIISTMEHGDA
-26 LLVQKTCEEQ
+26 LTIQKACDEQ
-36 DVKGNVPEN
+36 GVKGNVPEN

-79 VRHHTKDAE
+79 VRYRTKDAE
-88 EAVSGWEK
+88 EAVSGWET

-101 ISLKQE
+101 ISLKHE
-107 LDASLQQRH
+107 LDAAVQQRD

-159 VIRIELEGNLA
+159 VIRIELEENLA
-170 ETRQRLLEAG
+170 EARQRLLEAG
-180 AENSAIRR
+180 AENSAIHK

-195 SLEELKEGKTQAEAE
+195 SYEEMKESKTQVEAE

-222 EENAAVKYELRL
+222 EENAAVKYELRV
-234 LEKEQEIRNEE
+234 LEKELEIRNEE
-245 REYNRKSADAA
+245 REYNKKSADAA
-256 NKQHLESMKKIAKL
+256 NKQHLENMKKIAKL

-308 KRKKSHA
+308 KRKKLHA
-315 NKGGFSVG
+315 NKSGFSVG
-323 SVLGEPVHVSAQET
+323 SAVGEPAHVSAQET

-347 RLLSMEEDN
+347 RLLSMEKEN

-409 GHVEFS
+409 SHVEFS

-434 NDDEASCAESW
+434 NEDEASCAESW

-457 KEKPGMLSNKV
+457 KEKPGMLSHKV
-468 IGSADFNLMDDFIEM
+468 IGSPEFNLMDDFIEM

-495 EPAIVSGKPEVQSQ
+495 ESAIASGNPEVQSR

-533 VAPAER
+533 VAPTER
-539 ETELLVTDKHTTCDQ
+539 ETEFLVTDKHTTCDQ
-554 QFSTLQSANL
+554 PFSALRSGNL
-564 ANELALSSPDEL
+564 ANEVALSNPEEL
-576 LRMILDAHSKGQS
+576 LDMILDAHAKGKN

-598 AAIPKSKH
+598 AAIPKSQH
-606 YGAEQINKIK
+606 YGAEQMNKIK

-625 NTDGLNNSS
+625 STDGLNNSS
-634 LEGVMSDPFSPRSLS
+634 LEGVMSDQFSPRSLC
-649 EGNSSEDEISP
+649 EGNSSEDEFGP
-660 FTSSK
+660 FNSFK
-665 GNKKSS
+665 RNKKSS

-688 GFFQSSCVDNA
+688 GFFHSSCVVNA
-699 HSESMP
+699 RSESMP
-705 FTASGSL
+705 FTVSGSL
-712 LFENSTSVPGYT
+712 VSENSTSVPGYT

-732 SELDSIIQRLVKVCN
+732 SELDSIIQRLVKVCS

-769 FVNHFFSLQDVSTM
+769 LVNHFFSLQDVSTM

-790 LEWDDESHSGSESEA
+790 LEWDDESHSGSESETTGV
-805 PAANGPT
+805 NGPT
-812 FGQENS
+812 FGQEND
-818 NKIEKEKYENESSI
+818 NKIEKEKYENESSN
-832 STLAIGSF
+832 STLAIGAL
-840 ESNSVANVFNKLGEA
+840 ELKSVANVFNKLGED
-855 QNISSEKETLECQL
+855 QNISSEKRTIECQF
-869 NEEINKLKNQ
+869 NEEISKLKKE
-879 LNIIQSEKQEL
+879 LNIIKSEKQDL
-890 EGMFQVAS
+890 EGMFQVAN
-898 NNLEALK
+898 NNLEAVK
-905 AQLFQS
+905 AQLLQS
-911 EKKVEDLQTE
+911 EKTVADLQTQ
-921 LAATKELKQLRED
+921 LAATKESKRLMED
-934 QIENQVS
+934 QIESQVS

-946 EFQLKAA
+946 EFQVKAA
-953 RAELNQFKEKYTSLQ
+953 RAELNQFKQKYTSLQ

-982 TTCLD
+982 ATCLD

-994 RHKPDTSRDGK
+994 RHKPDASRDGK
-1005 MVALHCSTDDDE
+1005 MAALHYSTDEDE
-1017 MRARKERDISAAS
+1017 MRARKERDLSAAA
-1030 KKLSECQQTILAL
+1030 KKLGECQQTILAL

-1054 DTKDVSF
+1054 DAKDVSF
-1061 QSSSGTPPLEKFTP
+1061 QSSSGSLSLEKITP

-1082 LFDHMQAENTTE
+1082 LFDHMQAENTSE
-1094 ESRDCPPESPKPK
+1094 ESQDCPPESPKPK
-1107 EILWPRT
+1107 EVLSPRT
-1114 ENDENSQQ
+1114 ENDENSRQ
-1122 ESRTPRKSKSG
+1122 ESHTPRKSKSG
-1133 LLYGGQIPTD
+1133 LLYGWQIPTD
-1143 SPNIDSHKH
+1143 SSNIDAHKH
-1152 VQNHAGGGNSN
+1152 VENHASGGNSQ
-1163 TDSNITSAISPAKFF
+1163 TDSNITSAMSPAKFF

-1191 VGAIEP
+1191 AGPIEP
-1197 YSAKKRSRGGG
+1197 FSAKKRSRGGG

>member
-1 MDRRSWPWRKKS
+1 MDRRSWPWRKRS

-26 LLVQKTCEEQ
+26 LPTQKACEEQ
-36 DVKGNVPEN
+36 DVKGKVLEN

-59 KDLNEKLSASLAE
+59 KGLNEKLSASLAE

-79 VRHHTKDAE
+79 VRHLSKDAE
-88 EAVSGWEK
+88 EAVSGWET

-107 LDASLQQRH
+107 LESALQQRY

-141 EQEQAIHDAVMKK
+141 EKEQAIHDAVMKK

-170 ETRQRLLEAG
+170 ETRERLIEAD
-180 AENSAIRR
+180 AENSAIHK

-195 SLEELKEGKTQAEAE
+195 SAEELKEGKTQVEAE
-210 VNLLQIRLSSLE
+210 VNILQIRLSSLE
-222 EENAAVKYELRL
+222 EENAAVKYELRV
-234 LEKEQEIRNEE
+234 LEKELEIRNEE

-256 NKQHLESMKKIAKL
+256 NRQHLESMKKIAKL

-308 KRKKSHA
+308 KRKKLHA
-315 NKGGFSVG
+315 NRGGFSVG
-323 SVLGEPVHVSAQET
+323 SALGEPAHVSAQET

-356 DILKRTLEKRN
+356 EILKRTLEKRN
-367 NELQVSRVMCART
+367 NELQVSRVTCART
-380 ANKLSQV
+380 ANKLSHV

-415 KGMSMSYEPS
+415 KGTSMSYEPS

-434 NDDEASCAESW
+434 NEDEASCAESW

-450 SELAHFK
+450 SELSHFK

-468 IGSADFNLMDDFIEM
+468 IGSPDFNLMDDFIEM

-495 EPAIVSGKPEVQSQ
+495 ESAIVSGKSEVQSQ

-514 KMDQNSNALSMMEK
+514 KIDQNSNAIPMMEK

-533 VAPAER
+533 VVPAER

-554 QFSTLQSANL
+554 QFSTLQSRNL
-564 ANELALSSPDEL
+564 ANEVALSSSEEL
-576 LRMILDAHSKGQS
+576 LHMILDAHAKGQR

-598 AAIPKSKH
+598 ATIPKSQH
-606 YGAEQINKIK
+606 YDAEKINKIK
-616 EKLTCLKVL
+616 EKLSCLKVL
-625 NTDGLNNSS
+625 NSDGLNNSS
-634 LEGVMSDPFSPRSLS
+634 QEGVMSGQFSPKYLS
-649 EGNSSEDEISP
+649 EGNSSEDETGP
-660 FTSSK
+660 FTTSK
-665 GNKKSS
+665 RNKRYS

-688 GFFQSSCVDNA
+688 GFFHSSCADNA
-699 HSESMP
+699 HSESTP
-705 FTASGSL
+705 FAASGSL
-712 LFENSTSVPGYT
+712 PFENSTSVPGYT

-732 SELDSIIQRLVKVCN
+732 SELDSIIQSLVKVCS
-747 NLLQGKAQIVEF
+747 NLIQGKAQIVEF

-769 FVNHFFSLQDVSTM
+769 LVNHFFSLQDVSTM

-790 LEWDDESHSGSESEA
+790 LEWDGESHSDSESEA
-805 PAANGPT
+805 PAANAPT

-818 NKIEKEKYENESSI
+818 NKMEKEKYENKSLI
-832 STLAIGSF
+832 STLDIGDF
-840 ESNSVANVFNKLGEA
+840 ESNSVANSFNKLGEA

-869 NEEINKLKNQ
+869 NEEISKLKNE

-905 AQLFQS
+905 AQLLES
-911 EKKVEDLQTE
+911 EKKVADLQTE
-921 LAATKELKQLRED
+921 LTATKELKQLRED
-934 QIENQVS
+934 QFENQVS

-953 RAELNQFKEKYTSLQ
+953 QAEINKFKEKYTSLQ

-1005 MVALHCSTDDDE
+1005 MPALHYADE
-1017 MRARKERDISAAS
+1017 DEIRARKERDISAAT

-1054 DTKDVSF
+1054 DVKDFSF
-1061 QSSSGTPPLEKFTP
+1061 QSSSGSPSLEKNTP

-1082 LFDHMQAENTTE
+1082 LFDHMQAESTTE
-1094 ESRDCPPESPKPK
+1094 ESQECPPESPKPK
-1107 EILWPRT
+1107 EVLYPRA

-1122 ESRTPRKSKSG
+1122 ESHTPRKSKSG
-1133 LLYGGQIPTD
+1133 LLYGSQILTD
-1143 SPNIDSHKH
+1143 SPNVDAHKH
-1152 VQNHAGGGNSN
+1152 VQNHTSGDNSHADSN
-1163 TDSNITSAISPAKFF
+1163 TTSTTSPAKFF
-1178 SIKKKSSANESSS
+1178 SMKKNNSANESTSA
-1191 VGAIEP
+1191 GAIEP
-1197 YSAKKRSRGGG
+1197 YSAKKRSRAGG